1 MSDNNFIVNLTA
13 KLHSK
18 SKQQIESDA
27 KNLGDIKVPLV
38 GTLDQAKTSAQLK
51 QDVASLKT
59 TVDING
65 KVNTK
70 NITSTV
76 QQSAKQAQ
84 KTADANTI
92 QFRTSLKKDKLI
104 NDIRVFGQQNS
115 KLFKDAEMSSKFSS
129 LLDNAKL
136 ATSNKEIKNLRM
148 QLSAMRSE
156 AKATNLSGLTLG
168 DSVKKTFRRATE
180 LFTGTAGVMM
190 LSRQLKNA
198 WNEALDLDKA
208 FTDLIKVNDELSR
221 GDYDKYLERCNEK
234 AQDLAATQKSLM
246 EGATEFS
253 KSGYNLSESNALAE
267 KSTILANVGDMST
280 SDSAKAI
287 ISGVQAYKDVDGF
300 TDAVNKA
307 GALID
312 KYNEIGNTASITS
325 AEIAQGVQTVGSVF
339 ADANTSVDEFIA
351 LLSAGNRQFQNADTL
366 ALSLRTAAL
375 RIRGCKSELE
385 SLGESTENVYTS
397 SSKLADKI
405 ESLTNID
412 GNGGVK
418 ILEVDNKTFRSIY
431 DIFVDLSKVYQQMS
445 DVDQS
450 ALLDLI
456 AGKNRA
462 SGISATLNN
471 MSEAQDIYERSL
483 HSTGSA
489 QREYDK
495 YLESS
500 EASLNRFKASM
511 TETYQSVINGQ
522 TVTGLLNCGNAALQF
537 ANSIG
542 LVESSLKGLLT
553 IGIIKVLTT
562 VTTAFRASA
571 IQASNFGTALSAVKS
586 MSTLQSGTTEYTNA
600 LNTLKAVS
608 ASLTETQLK
617 HILSN
622 DALNESE
629 RVRILRSTGLS
640 KTQAKAKL
648 AEMELTQATQKQ
660 AVANQKASLS
670 TFSLSSAVKG
680 LGQNIK
686 MAVMNNPVAV
696 AVMTVSAIAGVVKAI
711 KKHKQ
716 AQEEAFESAKKN
728 AQDAQSKIK
737 SLQSEIKQNADTVDQ
752 AGKKYAE
759 LAQGVNQLTG
769 KNISL
774 SDDEYK
780 EFLDVSNQLAEVF
793 PQLTKGYDDNGN
805 AILDL
810 QGNVDGITGKL
821 KDLLEIEQQL
831 AQQEINKNIDTY
843 FENQSKVFGKEAK
856 GQNDTIDTQTE
867 KIDKYKK
874 ALDNFNES
882 ISNNKPA
889 SNFESELDRQTYY
902 ADFLADMEKANIDIA
917 DAIISQDG
925 TSATEYNFAKLS
937 KETQEQIRQYYAGI
951 ISTANTEMRSAE
963 SQLSTSNAEFAS
975 YVNMWMQNSS
985 GSYLAMTGNDEMQS
999 ALSSIVSGLNWGD
1012 ILQGDDFSGL
1022 SGEELES
1029 AIETNILVPLQS
1041 AMANADTGD
1050 QFKQVITDAL
1060 TISDDDISLE
1070 ESKNRI
1076 EAYVQEIND
1085 VLGDALGKPLTASDL
1100 GMQKYLDN
1108 YEMLMDGVS
1117 ANASKFVSTTDKE
1130 FSDAKRNLEGEY
1142 QKISD
1147 WGLDEYANKIKEKT
1161 IQTKFGNVDMDKRT
1175 IIYWSNE
1182 LKKTY
1187 ADALASWDY
1196 DPEIGSIDTVY
1207 GMSDRFGENL
1217 NGTGWEVAFTPI
1229 LPDGTFLS
1237 KDTVYQYI
1245 NSIIDKAYDNDH
1257 QITHSELKDLDKQ
1270 GMKIGDTFVH
1280 GIYAAFDKNTN
1291 YDNNNNWA
1299 DVVGRLMHFSG
1310 QDGAIQLAEN
1320 AMASMTT
1327 LDKSK
1332 ESLMNFANKNSI
1344 NTEAEIQTWNRIMS
1358 ESETREEAMQ
1368 RYLNQ
1373 SAITSYDSSFDPSTA
1388 YEAMNNALSE
1398 QSSQGYLTEETLN
1411 GLKTAYGDLSKIITY
1426 TSSGI
1431 QLNTEYMANYTEQ
1444 TAKAALIANQ
1454 LKEANAVD
1462 QYNKEISALKKVIS
1476 TQVKDTNVRTKLN
1489 KAYAKGVDA
1498 LKDEIKNLGKDNDS
1512 LSTHLDNISAIQDEI
1527 NGYDALEQSI
1537 MATLS
1542 SLNQYKKALETPDQN
1557 DNFLYAQSQIESMQD
1572 AYDKGW
1578 TQTDQFKE
1586 WMNYIGTFNE
1596 QLEYSD
1602 EEIQQYMARTKRYM
1616 TDDISG
1622 LYNYLDDASKL
1633 SDQIIKNVDGSYDIQ
1648 VQNIGKLAEQ
1658 MNMSVS
1664 QTMDILMSMS
1674 NADGFN
1680 ITFDNLS
1687 DSIEKNLNEIS
1698 GVNAEARQQIEESRE
1713 EIEALKKAGYDTS
1726 ELEDL
1731 YNSVI
1736 QEHAGDVPEI
1746 SLYAHLSSLSLDDLE
1761 KEAQDAADAISK
1773 DTSIN
1778 LDVDLNPKSAKDA
1791 QNQIDQLVAKR
1802 DNFDVG
1808 SEQWNNI
1815 QTVLTDLLVKK
1826 QELEQPTIMKLDLT
1840 DVQDSYQQTV
1850 AILQQYI
1857 EAKNALESAQTLGID
1872 TTDAESKLSSITE
1885 KLQSL
1890 ESDGKLKTIGIDAEI
1905 NTDEFY
1911 KQIEAL
1917 NTDKLKK
1924 DNAKI
1929 SVDANTTPYEQ
1940 TKNKLIQDT
1949 NKETA
1954 SIKIKAN
1961 TTNFYTNLQ
1970 QQLQTHV
1977 FTVNVKGQITGVS
1990 GGTVTSHGNSRSKAI
2005 KNGVIMGNPRKKTS
2019 KSKASA
2025 AGTTAYVDG
2034 IRNGQIAYDQ
2044 QALVGEVAPE
2054 LLVRNGE
2061 AQLIGQRGAEFKNLK
2076 KGDVIFNH
2084 IDTAK
2089 LLSGDDGVRG
2099 KLIGGSFAN
2108 GTTIS
2113 NAYATSTQRATGSA
2127 KANTRFHGSSGS
2139 GSSSNS
2145 SGSNDSSAQD
2155 KADEFLETIDWI
2167 EVKINR
2173 CEEAIARLNKTE
2185 ENTFSGWT
2193 FRTTALNDEIAKTA
2207 DEIEWATQGYKRYLQ
2222 QADSVALSEDYKRK
2236 VRNGEINIEDIT
2248 DEDLYNKIQDY
2259 QNWYEKAVELQD
2271 KIQELNISLSEL
2283 AQKKFDNIVTQF
2295 EDMESEFTS
2304 LNDIIDKLVDYAET
2318 KGRIISKSYYEAML
2332 QNENENNKLLV
2343 QQRDQM
2349 VAELNELVNTG
2360 KVTEYSEAWYDLQQQ
2375 IDEVNGSI
2383 VESNKSIQEFY
2394 NNMRQADWDL
2404 FDLVQD
2410 KITGIADE
2418 IEFVQSLLDDRD
2430 NLTDGHL
2437 NRGLTNEGIAQ
2448 LGNYASKYNIYM
2460 SQAEKYASE
2469 IKKIEADIAK
2479 DPANQ
2484 DLINRKEE
2492 LVKAQ
2497 RDVILSANDE
2507 RKSMIDLARDGYD
2520 AVLEVLQDLID
2531 KKKEALSSTKDLY
2544 EYQKDIASK
2553 TKDLA
2558 TLEKEASVYENDN
2571 SEEALKKVQQIKVD
2585 IESKK
2590 QELSDAEYDK
2600 YIEDQEKMLDDLYQE
2615 YSDKIDEKFEQTEI
2629 LIQELIGVVN
2639 ENQSSISDTITT
2651 VTSDVGY
2658 TISDQMKTI
2667 WNDAGTVIS
2676 GFTGKFDT
2684 YATTVQSAINSIQVT
2699 IDKMLQIA
2707 QAEANKNIATA
2718 NNPNGVANGSTSNG
2732 STASKPQATPKAN
2745 ANNNSSATQAPK
2757 ASPNVGTR
2765 VNATG
2770 NWYYDSYGTAP
2781 TGNVNRFKPDY
2792 FEIDKIANG
2801 RAYPYHIQAIIK
2813 GKRAGGNGW
2822 VKGNQIGYKNGL
2834 KEATYDHLAWTQEEG
2849 AEIIRRSDGSILT
2862 PITRGT
2868 TVFTRE
2874 MTDNLWNIAKQ
2885 NPEKFYQ
2892 NAMPTMNTFA
2902 TTNRGGDV
2910 TVSIGDIKLDGIQN
2924 PDQFAQALIGVVKDY
2939 SKVQKVLQAAT
2950 VDLVAGKSIKDIN
2963 RF

>member
-1 MSDNNFIVNLTA
+1 MQEYANALSELKPTQAAVLLSTQGLTNA
-13 KLHSK
+13 QIQQTLAAQGASTAAQYQAMVEAGLLESSTKL
-18 SKQQIESDA
+18 
-27 KNLGDIKVPLV
+27 
-38 GTLDQAKTSAQLK
+38 T
-51 QDVASLKT
+51 
-59 TVDING
+59 
-65 KVNTK
+65 NTK
-70 NITSTV
+70 L
-76 QQSAKQAQ
+76 QS
-84 KTADANTI
+84 
-92 QFRTSLKKDKLI
+92 
-104 NDIRVFGQQNS
+104 V
-115 KLFKDAEMSSKFSS
+115 
-129 LLDNAKL
+129 L
-136 ATSNKEIKNLRM
+136 AT
-148 QLSAMRSE
+148 QLESE
-156 AKATNLSGLTLG
+156 AKAEEVMTSMGLT
-168 DSVKKTFRRATE
+168 VAK
-180 LFTGTAGVMM
+180 
-190 LSRQLKNA
+190 
-198 WNEALDLDKA
+198 
-208 FTDLIKVNDELSR
+208 
-221 GDYDKYLERCNEK
+221 
-234 AQDLAATQKSLM
+234 
-246 EGATEFS
+246 EGE
-253 KSGYNLSESNALAE
+253 E
-267 KSTILANVGDMST
+267 
-280 SDSAKAI
+280 
-287 ISGVQAYKDVDGF
+287 
-300 TDAVNKA
+300 
-307 GALID
+307 
-312 KYNEIGNTASITS
+312 
-325 AEIAQGVQTVGSVF
+325 VQTVK
-339 ADANTSVDEFIA
+339 
-351 LLSAGNRQFQNADTL
+351 L
-366 ALSLRTAAL
+366 TA
-375 RIRGCKSELE
+375 KKLE
-385 SLGESTENVYTS
+385 
-397 SSKLADKI
+397 
-405 ESLTNID
+405 
-412 GNGGVK
+412 
-418 ILEVDNKTFRSIY
+418 
-431 DIFVDLSKVYQQMS
+431 
-445 DVDQS
+445 
-450 ALLDLI
+450 
-456 AGKNRA
+456 
-462 SGISATLNN
+462 
-471 MSEAQDIYERSL
+471 
-483 HSTGSA
+483 
-489 QREYDK
+489 
-495 YLESS
+495 
-500 EASLNRFKASM
+500 
-511 TETYQSVINGQ
+511 
-522 TVTGLLNCGNAALQF
+522 
-537 ANSIG
+537 
-542 LVESSLKGLLT
+542 
-553 IGIIKVLTT
+553 
-562 VTTAFRASA
+562 
-571 IQASNFGTALSAVKS
+571 
-586 MSTLQSGTTEYTNA
+586 
-600 LNTLKAVS
+600 
-608 ASLTETQLK
+608 
-617 HILSN
+617 
-622 DALNESE
+622 
-629 RVRILRSTGLS
+629 
-640 KTQAKAKL
+640 
-648 AEMELTQATQKQ
+648 Q
-660 AVANQKASLS
+660 AVASGVLTEAQAQELAMTLGVTAAQTSQA
-670 TFSLSSAVKG
+670 SSAMPKWIAQMKAMTAATWAQVKATG
-680 LGQNIK
+680 AWLITNPAGWLILG
-686 MAVMNNPVAV
+686 ASA
-696 AVMTVSAIAGVVKAI
+696 TAIAVHAI

-728 AQDAQSKIK
+728 AEDAKSKIK
-737 SLQSEIKQNADTVDQ
+737 SLQSEIKQNADTVDE
-752 AGKKYAE
+752 AGNKYAK

-867 KIDKYKK
+867 KIEKYQK

-889 SNFESELDRQTYY
+889 SNFESELEKQTYY

-951 ISTANTEMRSAE
+951 ISTANTEMQSAKAT
-963 SQLSTSNAEFAS
+963 LSTSNAEFAS

-1060 TISDDDISLE
+1060 TISDDDISSE

-1147 WGLDEYANKIKEKT
+1147 WGLDEYANKIKDKT

-1175 IIYWSNE
+1175 IIHWSNE

-1291 YDNNNNWA
+1291 YDNNSNWA

-1411 GLKTAYGDLSKIITY
+1411 GLKTAYGDLSKVITY

-1431 QLNTEYMANYTEQ
+1431 QLNTEYMTNYTEQ
-1444 TAKAALIANQ
+1444 AAKAALIANQ

-1498 LKDEIKNLGKDNDS
+1498 LKDEIKNLGKDNDGWSDS

-1778 LDVDLNPKSAKDA
+1778 IDVDLNPKSAKEA

-1929 SVDANTTPYEQ
+1929 SVDANTTPYERA
-1940 TKNKLIQDT
+1940 KNTLIQDT

-2139 GSSSNS
+2139 GSHSNGSNGSNS
-2145 SGSNDSSAQD
+2145 SSAQD

-2193 FRTTALNDEIAKTA
+2193 LRTTALNDEIAKTA

-2222 QADSVALSEDYKRK
+2222 QADNVALSEDYKRK

-2248 DEDLYNKIQDY
+2248 DEDLYNRVQDY

-2295 EDMESEFTS
+2295 EDIEKVFTDT
-2304 LNDIIDKLVDYAET
+2304 NDILDKLVDYAET

-2349 VAELNELVNTG
+2349 VSELNELVNTG
-2360 KVTEYSEAWYDLQQQ
+2360 KVTEYSETWYDLKQQ

-2437 NRGLTNEGIAQ
+2437 NRGLTNEGLAQ

-2479 DPANQ
+2479 DPANK
-2484 DLINRKEE
+2484 DLIDRKEE
-2492 LVKAQ
+2492 LIKAQ

-2507 RKSMIDLARDGYD
+2507 KKSMIDLARDGYD
-2520 AVLEVLQDLID
+2520 AMLEVLQELID
-2531 KKKEALSSTKDLY
+2531 KRKEYLDNEKSIY
-2544 EYQKDIASK
+2544 EYQNTISEKTENLASLRK
-2553 TKDLA
+2553 QL
-2558 TLEKEASVYENDN
+2558 SVFENDN
-2571 SEEALKKVQQIKVD
+2571 SEESLKKVQQLQSDIK
-2585 IESKK
+2585 
-2590 QELSDAEYDK
+2590 DAEKDLKDTEYDK

-2639 ENQSSISDTITT
+2639 DNQGAISEVINTA
-2651 VTSDVGY
+2651 TSDVGY

-2667 WNDAGTVIS
+2667 WSDAGTVIS
-2676 GFTGKFDT
+2676 GFSGKFDT
-2684 YATTVQSAINSIQVT
+2684 YATTVQSAINSIQIT

-2718 NNPNGVANGSTSNG
+2718 NNTSGVTSGSTSHG
-2732 STASKPQATPKAN
+2732 STAPKPQATPKAN
-2745 ANNNSSATQAPK
+2745 TNNNSSTAQAPK

-2792 FEIDKIANG
+2792 FEIDKVANG
-2801 RAYPYHIQAIIK
+2801 RAYPYHIQAIIR

-2892 NAMPTMNTFA
+2892 NAMPNMNTFA

-2910 TVSIGDIKLDGIQN
+2910 TISIGDIKLDGIQN

>member
-418 ILEVDNKTFRSIY
+418 ILEADNKTFRSIY

-780 EFLDVSNQLAEVF
+780 EFLDVSNQLADVF

-867 KIDKYKK
+867 KIEKYQK

-882 ISNNKPA
+882 VSNNKPA
-889 SNFESELDRQTYY
+889 SNFESELEKQTYY

-1050 QFKQVITDAL
+1050 QFKQIITDAL

-1117 ANASKFVSTTDKE
+1117 KYAQTLK
-1130 FSDAKRNLEGEY
+1130 SD
-1142 QKISD
+1142 
-1147 WGLDEYANKIKEKT
+1147 
-1161 IQTKFGNVDMDKRT
+1161 
-1175 IIYWSNE
+1175 
-1182 LKKTY
+1182 
-1187 ADALASWDY
+1187 
-1196 DPEIGSIDTVY
+1196 GSIPMTMDV
-1207 GMSDRFGENL
+1207 MKE
-1217 NGTGWEVAFTPI
+1217 
-1229 LPDGTFLS
+1229 S
-1237 KDTVYQYI
+1237 KDKLLQ
-1245 NSIIDKAYDNDH
+1245 
-1257 QITHSELKDLDKQ
+1257 
-1270 GMKIGDTFVH
+1270 F
-1280 GIYAAFDKNTN
+1280 
-1291 YDNNNNWA
+1291 
-1299 DVVGRLMHFSG
+1299 
-1310 QDGAIQLAEN
+1310 AE
-1320 AMASMTT
+1320 
-1327 LDKSK
+1327 
-1332 ESLMNFANKNSI
+1332 ENSI

-1358 ESETREEAMQ
+1358 ESETREEAMKK
-1368 RYLNQ
+1368 YLTQ
-1373 SAITSYDSSFDPSTA
+1373 KSVYDTTYEFDPATA
-1388 YEAMNNALSE
+1388 FDAAKSAQSE
-1398 QSSQGYLTEETLN
+1398 QSQNGYLSTETIES
-1411 GLKTAYGDLSKIITY
+1411 LKTAYGDLSKVIQY
-1426 TSSGI
+1426 TDSGVV
-1431 QLNTEYMANYTEQ
+1431 LNNEHMAEYTENVG
-1444 TAKAALIANQ
+1444 KAALVNTQ
-1454 LKEANAVD
+1454 LKEAFAV
-1462 QYNKEISALKKVIS
+1462 QEYQKEAKAINDIIKTEI
-1476 TQVKDTNVRTKLN
+1476 KDTNVRKKLTSAKN
-1489 KAYAKGVDA
+1489 KGIDA
-1498 LKDEIKNLGKDNDS
+1498 LRKEISNLKKDNDGWSES
-1512 LSTHLDNISAIQDEI
+1512 LSTHLDNISALGEEI
-1527 NGYDALEQSI
+1527 NQYDALEQSI
-1537 MATLS
+1537 MASLS
-1542 SLNQYKKALETPDQN
+1542 ALSNYKRALETPDNN
-1557 DNFLYAQSQIESMQD
+1557 DNFEYVQGQLDSARKAWEN
-1572 AYDKGW
+1572 GW
-1578 TQTDQFKE
+1578 TGTDDFKTFME
-1586 WMNYIGTFNE
+1586 YIGSANDE
-1596 QLEYSD
+1596 LEYSD
-1602 EEIQQYMARTKRYM
+1602 ALWDKYLTRAEKYFTE
-1616 TDDISG
+1616 DISG
-1622 LYNYLDDASKL
+1622 LYTFLDDASQL
-1633 SDQIIKNVDGSYDIQ
+1633 SDQITKNSDGTFKIDVQNLEQFCEDVDMSRSAVVDLFLAMTEAEGIDINFDNMSESIVDGLNAIDQKSVDARTD
-1648 VQNIGKLAEQ
+1648 LADYKK
-1658 MNMSVS
+1658 
-1664 QTMDILMSMS
+1664 T
-1674 NADGFN
+1674 
-1680 ITFDNLS
+1680 
-1687 DSIEKNLNEIS
+1687 
-1698 GVNAEARQQIEESRE
+1698 IEELDKAGFDTTELWKQYDSVAGE
-1713 EIEALKKAGYDTS
+1713 IQPEIEF
-1726 ELEDL
+1726 
-1731 YNSVI
+1731 
-1736 QEHAGDVPEI
+1736 
-1746 SLYAHLSSLSLDDLE
+1746 YAHLADTTDLQSEAEEAAKRISE
-1761 KEAQDAADAISK
+1761 KDQSVKIDFSAD
-1773 DTSIN
+1773 
-1778 LDVDLNPKSAKDA
+1778 LDVDSLNKQISSLQTYRDGLEIGSDSWKDA
-1791 QNQIDQLVAKR
+1791 QTVIAQLLK
-1802 DNFDVG
+1802 
-1808 SEQWNNI
+1808 Q
-1815 QTVLTDLLVKK
+1815 K
-1826 QELEQPTIMKLDLT
+1826 QELEQPAIMGIDASQ
-1840 DVQDSYQQTV
+1840 VEEGSQTV
-1850 AILQQYI
+1850 LAVLQSYI
-1857 EAKNALESAQTLGID
+1857 SAKQQLEQAETLGID
-1872 TTDAESKLSSITE
+1872 TTDAETHLANVTTQ
-1885 KLQSL
+1885 LQNL
-1890 ESDGKLKTIGIDAEI
+1890 QDQGELTKIGIDAEI
-1905 NTDEFY
+1905 DTDKFKEQLANLNPDSFLKDSDTSIKVDADMSAY
-1911 KQIEAL
+1911 DKAL
-1917 NTDKLKK
+1917 NNAVSKASKQT
-1924 DNAKI
+1924 AKI
-1929 SVDANTTPYEQ
+1929 KVQA
-1940 TKNKLIQDT
+1940 KLS
-1949 NKETA
+1949 E
-1954 SIKIKAN
+1954 
-1961 TTNFYTNLQ
+1961 NFHANLQ
-1970 QQLQTHV
+1970 SILNSQS
-1977 FTVNVKGQITGVS
+1977 FNVKVNASAS
-1990 GGTVTSHGNSRSKAI
+1990 GTTTTSHGNTKTRKTVMFGKASGTNAYN
-2005 KNGVIMGNPRKKTS
+2005 NGV
-2019 KSKASA
+2019 
-2025 AGTTAYVDG
+2025 
-2034 IRNGQIAYDQ
+2034 RNGQIAYDQ

-2054 LLVRNGE
+2054 LLVRNGQ
-2061 AQLIGQRGAEFKNLK
+2061 AQLIGKRGAEFMNLK

-2084 IDTAK
+2084 IDTEK
-2089 LLSGDDGVRG
+2089 LLNGIGGIRG
-2099 KLIGGSFAN
+2099 KLIGGGFVN
-2108 GTTIS
+2108 GTLLS
-2113 NAYATSTQRATGSA
+2113 HAYSKSTGS
-2127 KANTRFHGSSGS
+2127 KTTIIGGTNNDWTNRHSSSGS
-2139 GSSSNS
+2139 SSGSNS

-2167 EVKINR
+2167 EIKINR

-2193 FRTTALNDEIAKTA
+2193 LRTTALNDEIAKTA

-2248 DEDLYNKIQDY
+2248 DEDLYNRVQDY

-2295 EDMESEFTS
+2295 EDMEKVFTDT
-2304 LNDIIDKLVDYAET
+2304 NDILDKLVDYAET

-2792 FEIDKIANG
+2792 FEIDKIVNG
-2801 RAYPYHIQAIIK
+2801 RAYPYHIQAIIR

-2910 TVSIGDIKLDGIQN
+2910 SVSIGDIKLDGIQN

>member
-1 MSDNNFIVNLTA
+1 MSDNNFIVNLVA

-51 QDVASLKT
+51 QDVASLKA

-267 KSTILANVGDMST
+267 KSTILTNVGDMSA

-418 ILEVDNKTFRSIY
+418 ILEADNKTFRSIY

-571 IQASNFGTALSAVKS
+571 IQASNFGTALNAVKS

-640 KTQAKAKL
+640 KNQAKAKL

-728 AQDAQSKIK
+728 AEDAKSNIK

-780 EFLDVSNQLAEVF
+780 EFLDVSNQLADVF

-867 KIDKYKK
+867 KIEKYQK

-882 ISNNKPA
+882 VSNNKPA
-889 SNFESELDRQTYY
+889 SNFESELEKQTYY

-937 KETQEQIRQYYAGI
+937 KETQKQIRQYYAGI

-1050 QFKQVITDAL
+1050 QFKQIITDAL

-1117 ANASKFVSTTDKE
+1117 K
-1130 FSDAKRNLEGEY
+1130 
-1142 QKISD
+1142 
-1147 WGLDEYANKIKEKT
+1147 YA
-1161 IQTKFGNVDMDKRT
+1161 QTLK
-1175 IIYWSNE
+1175 SN
-1182 LKKTY
+1182 
-1187 ADALASWDY
+1187 
-1196 DPEIGSIDTVY
+1196 GSIPMTMDA
-1207 GMSDRFGENL
+1207 MKE
-1217 NGTGWEVAFTPI
+1217 
-1229 LPDGTFLS
+1229 S
-1237 KDTVYQYI
+1237 KDKLLQ
-1245 NSIIDKAYDNDH
+1245 
-1257 QITHSELKDLDKQ
+1257 
-1270 GMKIGDTFVH
+1270 F
-1280 GIYAAFDKNTN
+1280 
-1291 YDNNNNWA
+1291 
-1299 DVVGRLMHFSG
+1299 
-1310 QDGAIQLAEN
+1310 AE
-1320 AMASMTT
+1320 
-1327 LDKSK
+1327 
-1332 ESLMNFANKNSI
+1332 ENSI

-1358 ESETREEAMQ
+1358 ESETREEAMKK
-1368 RYLNQ
+1368 YLTQ
-1373 SAITSYDSSFDPSTA
+1373 KSVYDTTYEFDPATA
-1388 YEAMNNALSE
+1388 FDAAKSAQSE
-1398 QSSQGYLTEETLN
+1398 QSQNGYLSTETIES
-1411 GLKTAYGDLSKIITY
+1411 LKTAYGDLSKVIQY
-1426 TSSGI
+1426 TDSGVV
-1431 QLNTEYMANYTEQ
+1431 LNNEHMAEYTEN
-1444 TAKAALIANQ
+1444 AGKAALVNTQ
-1454 LKEANAVD
+1454 LKEAFAV
-1462 QYNKEISALKKVIS
+1462 QEYQKEAKAINDIIKTEI
-1476 TQVKDTNVRTKLN
+1476 KDTNVRKKLTSAKN
-1489 KAYAKGVDA
+1489 KGIDA
-1498 LKDEIKNLGKDNDS
+1498 LRKEISNLKKDNDGWSES
-1512 LSTHLDNISAIQDEI
+1512 LSTHLDNISALGEEI
-1527 NGYDALEQSI
+1527 NQYDALEQSI
-1537 MATLS
+1537 MASLS
-1542 SLNQYKKALETPDQN
+1542 ALSNYKRALETPDNN
-1557 DNFLYAQSQIESMQD
+1557 DNFEYVQGQLDSARKAWEN
-1572 AYDKGW
+1572 GW
-1578 TQTDQFKE
+1578 TGTDDFKTFME
-1586 WMNYIGTFNE
+1586 YIGSANDE
-1596 QLEYSD
+1596 LEYSD
-1602 EEIQQYMARTKRYM
+1602 ALWDKYLTRAEKYFTE
-1616 TDDISG
+1616 DISG
-1622 LYNYLDDASKL
+1622 LYTFLDDASQL
-1633 SDQIIKNVDGSYDIQ
+1633 SDQITKNSDGTFKIDVQNLEQFCEDVDMSRSAVVDLFLAMTEAEGIDINFDNMSESIVDGLNAIDQKSVDARTD
-1648 VQNIGKLAEQ
+1648 LADYKK
-1658 MNMSVS
+1658 
-1664 QTMDILMSMS
+1664 T
-1674 NADGFN
+1674 
-1680 ITFDNLS
+1680 
-1687 DSIEKNLNEIS
+1687 
-1698 GVNAEARQQIEESRE
+1698 IEELDKAGFDTTELWKQYDSVAGE
-1713 EIEALKKAGYDTS
+1713 IQPEIEF
-1726 ELEDL
+1726 
-1731 YNSVI
+1731 
-1736 QEHAGDVPEI
+1736 
-1746 SLYAHLSSLSLDDLE
+1746 YAHLADTTDLQSEAEEAAKRISE
-1761 KEAQDAADAISK
+1761 KDQSVKIDFSAD
-1773 DTSIN
+1773 
-1778 LDVDLNPKSAKDA
+1778 LDVDSLNKQISSLQTYRDGLEIGFDSWKDA
-1791 QNQIDQLVAKR
+1791 QTVIAQLLK
-1802 DNFDVG
+1802 
-1808 SEQWNNI
+1808 Q
-1815 QTVLTDLLVKK
+1815 K
-1826 QELEQPTIMKLDLT
+1826 QELEQPAIMGIDASQ
-1840 DVQDSYQQTV
+1840 VEEGSQTV
-1850 AILQQYI
+1850 LAVLQSYI
-1857 EAKNALESAQTLGID
+1857 SAKQQLEQAETLGID
-1872 TTDAESKLSSITE
+1872 TTDAETHLANVTTQ
-1885 KLQSL
+1885 LQNL
-1890 ESDGKLKTIGIDAEI
+1890 QDQGELTKIGIDAEI
-1905 NTDEFY
+1905 DTDKFKEQLANLNLDSFLKDSDTSIKVDADTSAY
-1911 KQIEAL
+1911 DKAL
-1917 NTDKLKK
+1917 NNAVSKASKQT
-1924 DNAKI
+1924 AKI
-1929 SVDANTTPYEQ
+1929 KVQA
-1940 TKNKLIQDT
+1940 KLS
-1949 NKETA
+1949 E
-1954 SIKIKAN
+1954 
-1961 TTNFYTNLQ
+1961 NFHANLQ
-1970 QQLQTHV
+1970 SILNSQS
-1977 FTVNVKGQITGVS
+1977 FNVKVNASAS
-1990 GGTVTSHGNSRSKAI
+1990 GTTTTSHGNTKT
-2005 KNGVIMGNPRKKTS
+2005 RKTVMFG
-2019 KSKASA
+2019 KAS
-2025 AGTTAYVDG
+2025 GTNAYNKGV
-2034 IRNGQIAYDQ
+2034 RNGQIAYDQ

-2054 LLVRNGE
+2054 LLVRNGQ
-2061 AQLIGQRGAEFKNLK
+2061 AQLIGKRGAEFMNLK

-2084 IDTAK
+2084 IDTEK
-2089 LLSGDDGVRG
+2089 LLNGIGGIRG
-2099 KLIGGSFAN
+2099 KLIGGGFVN
-2108 GTTIS
+2108 GTLLS
-2113 NAYATSTQRATGSA
+2113 HAYGKSTGS
-2127 KANTRFHGSSGS
+2127 KTTIIGGTNNDWTNRHNSSGS
-2139 GSSSNS
+2139 GSNSSGS

-2193 FRTTALNDEIAKTA
+2193 LRTTALNDEIAKTA

-2222 QADSVALSEDYKRK
+2222 QANSVALSEDYKRK

-2248 DEDLYNKIQDY
+2248 DEDLYNKIQEY
-2259 QNWYEKAVELQD
+2259 QNWYDKAVELQD

-2295 EDMESEFTS
+2295 EDMEKVFTDT
-2304 LNDIIDKLVDYAET
+2304 NDVLDKLVDYAET

-2349 VAELNELVNTG
+2349 VSELNELVNTG
-2360 KVTEYSEAWYDLQQQ
+2360 KVTEYSEAWYDLKQQ

-2418 IEFVQSLLDDRD
+2418 IEFVQSLLEDRD

-2437 NRGLTNEGIAQ
+2437 NRGLTNEGLAQ

-2484 DLINRKEE
+2484 DLIDRKEE

-2507 RKSMIDLARDGYD
+2507 RKSMINLARDAYD
-2520 AVLEVLQDLID
+2520 AMLEVLQELID
-2531 KKKEALSSTKDLY
+2531 KRKEYLDNEKSIY
-2544 EYQKDIASK
+2544 EYQNTISEKTENLASLRK
-2553 TKDLA
+2553 QL
-2558 TLEKEASVYENDN
+2558 SVFENDN
-2571 SEEALKKVQQIKVD
+2571 SEESLKKVQQLQSDIK
-2585 IESKK
+2585 
-2590 QELSDAEYDK
+2590 DAEKDLKDTEYDK

-2667 WNDAGTVIS
+2667 WSDAGTVIS

-2684 YATTVQSAINSIQVT
+2684 YTTTVQSAINSIQIT

-2718 NNPNGVANGSTSNG
+2718 NNPSGVTSGSTSHG
-2732 STASKPQATPKAN
+2732 STAPKPQATPKAN
-2745 ANNNSSATQAPK
+2745 TNNNSSSAQAPK

-2770 NWYYDSYGTAP
+2770 NWYYDSYGTTP

-2792 FEIDKIANG
+2792 FEIDKIVNG
-2801 RAYPYHIQAIIK
+2801 RAYPYHIQAIIR

>member
-418 ILEVDNKTFRSIY
+418 ILEADNKTFRSIY

-780 EFLDVSNQLAEVF
+780 EFLDVSNQLADVF

-867 KIDKYKK
+867 KIEKYQK

-882 ISNNKPA
+882 VSNNKPA
-889 SNFESELDRQTYY
+889 SNFESELEKQTYY

-1050 QFKQVITDAL
+1050 QFKQIITDAL

-1117 ANASKFVSTTDKE
+1117 KYAQTLK
-1130 FSDAKRNLEGEY
+1130 SD
-1142 QKISD
+1142 
-1147 WGLDEYANKIKEKT
+1147 
-1161 IQTKFGNVDMDKRT
+1161 
-1175 IIYWSNE
+1175 
-1182 LKKTY
+1182 
-1187 ADALASWDY
+1187 
-1196 DPEIGSIDTVY
+1196 GSIPMTMDV
-1207 GMSDRFGENL
+1207 MKE
-1217 NGTGWEVAFTPI
+1217 
-1229 LPDGTFLS
+1229 S
-1237 KDTVYQYI
+1237 KDKLLQ
-1245 NSIIDKAYDNDH
+1245 
-1257 QITHSELKDLDKQ
+1257 
-1270 GMKIGDTFVH
+1270 F
-1280 GIYAAFDKNTN
+1280 
-1291 YDNNNNWA
+1291 
-1299 DVVGRLMHFSG
+1299 
-1310 QDGAIQLAEN
+1310 AE
-1320 AMASMTT
+1320 
-1327 LDKSK
+1327 
-1332 ESLMNFANKNSI
+1332 ENSI

-1358 ESETREEAMQ
+1358 ESETREEAMKK
-1368 RYLNQ
+1368 YLTQ
-1373 SAITSYDSSFDPSTA
+1373 KSVYDTTYEFDPATA
-1388 YEAMNNALSE
+1388 FDAAKSAQSE
-1398 QSSQGYLTEETLN
+1398 QSQNGYLSTETIES
-1411 GLKTAYGDLSKIITY
+1411 LKTAYGDLSKVIQY
-1426 TSSGI
+1426 TDSGVV
-1431 QLNTEYMANYTEQ
+1431 LNNEHMAEYTENVG
-1444 TAKAALIANQ
+1444 KAALVNTQ
-1454 LKEANAVD
+1454 LKEAFAV
-1462 QYNKEISALKKVIS
+1462 QEYQKEAKAINDIIKTEI
-1476 TQVKDTNVRTKLN
+1476 KDTNVRKKLTSAKN
-1489 KAYAKGVDA
+1489 KGIDA
-1498 LKDEIKNLGKDNDS
+1498 LRKEISNLKKDNDGWSES
-1512 LSTHLDNISAIQDEI
+1512 LSTHLDNISALGEEI
-1527 NGYDALEQSI
+1527 NQYDALEQSI
-1537 MATLS
+1537 MASLS
-1542 SLNQYKKALETPDQN
+1542 ALSNYKRALETPDNN
-1557 DNFLYAQSQIESMQD
+1557 DNFEYVQGQLDSARKAWEN
-1572 AYDKGW
+1572 GW
-1578 TQTDQFKE
+1578 TGTDDFKTFME
-1586 WMNYIGTFNE
+1586 YIGSANDE
-1596 QLEYSD
+1596 LEYSD
-1602 EEIQQYMARTKRYM
+1602 ALWDKYLTRAEKYFTE
-1616 TDDISG
+1616 DISG
-1622 LYNYLDDASKL
+1622 LYTFLDDASQL
-1633 SDQIIKNVDGSYDIQ
+1633 SDQITKNSDGTFKIDVQNLEQFCEDVDMSRSAVVDLFLAMTEAEGIDINFDNMSESIVDGLNAIDQKSVDARTD
-1648 VQNIGKLAEQ
+1648 LADYKK
-1658 MNMSVS
+1658 
-1664 QTMDILMSMS
+1664 T
-1674 NADGFN
+1674 
-1680 ITFDNLS
+1680 
-1687 DSIEKNLNEIS
+1687 
-1698 GVNAEARQQIEESRE
+1698 IEELDKAGFDTTELWKQYDSVAGE
-1713 EIEALKKAGYDTS
+1713 IQPEIEF
-1726 ELEDL
+1726 
-1731 YNSVI
+1731 
-1736 QEHAGDVPEI
+1736 
-1746 SLYAHLSSLSLDDLE
+1746 YAHLADTTDLQSEAEEAAKRISE
-1761 KEAQDAADAISK
+1761 KDQSVKIDFSAD
-1773 DTSIN
+1773 
-1778 LDVDLNPKSAKDA
+1778 LDVDSLNKQISSLQTYRDGLEIGSDSWKDA
-1791 QNQIDQLVAKR
+1791 QTVIAQLLK
-1802 DNFDVG
+1802 
-1808 SEQWNNI
+1808 Q
-1815 QTVLTDLLVKK
+1815 K
-1826 QELEQPTIMKLDLT
+1826 QELEQPAIMGIDASQ
-1840 DVQDSYQQTV
+1840 VEEGSQTV
-1850 AILQQYI
+1850 LAVLQSYI
-1857 EAKNALESAQTLGID
+1857 SAKQQLEQAETLGID
-1872 TTDAESKLSSITE
+1872 TTDAETHLANVTTQ
-1885 KLQSL
+1885 LQNL
-1890 ESDGKLKTIGIDAEI
+1890 QDQGELTKIGIDAEI
-1905 NTDEFY
+1905 DTDKFKEQLANLNPDSFLKDSDTSIKVDADMSAY
-1911 KQIEAL
+1911 DKAL
-1917 NTDKLKK
+1917 NNAVSKASKQT
-1924 DNAKI
+1924 AKI
-1929 SVDANTTPYEQ
+1929 KVQA
-1940 TKNKLIQDT
+1940 KLS
-1949 NKETA
+1949 E
-1954 SIKIKAN
+1954 
-1961 TTNFYTNLQ
+1961 NFHANLQ
-1970 QQLQTHV
+1970 SILNSQS
-1977 FTVNVKGQITGVS
+1977 FNVKVNASAS
-1990 GGTVTSHGNSRSKAI
+1990 GTTTTSHGNTKTRKTVMFGKASGTNAYN
-2005 KNGVIMGNPRKKTS
+2005 NGV
-2019 KSKASA
+2019 
-2025 AGTTAYVDG
+2025 
-2034 IRNGQIAYDQ
+2034 RNGQIAYDQ

-2054 LLVRNGE
+2054 LLVRNGQ
-2061 AQLIGQRGAEFKNLK
+2061 AQLIGKRGAEFMNLK

-2084 IDTAK
+2084 IDTEK
-2089 LLSGDDGVRG
+2089 LLNGIGGIRG
-2099 KLIGGSFAN
+2099 KLIGGGFVN
-2108 GTTIS
+2108 GTLLS
-2113 NAYATSTQRATGSA
+2113 HAYSKSTGS
-2127 KANTRFHGSSGS
+2127 KTTIIGGTNNDWTNRHSSSGS
-2139 GSSSNS
+2139 SSGSNS

-2167 EVKINR
+2167 EIKINR

-2193 FRTTALNDEIAKTA
+2193 LRTTALNDEIAKTA

-2248 DEDLYNKIQDY
+2248 DENLYNKIQDY

-2295 EDMESEFTS
+2295 EDMEKVFTDT
-2304 LNDIIDKLVDYAET
+2304 NDILDKMVDYAET

-2349 VAELNELVNTG
+2349 VSELNNMLNSSSVSQD
-2360 KVTEYSEAWYDLQQQ
+2360 SEALNDLKQQ

-2394 NNMRQADWDL
+2394 NNIRQADWDL

-2418 IEFVQSLLDDRD
+2418 IEFVQSLLEDRD

-2437 NRGLTNEGIAQ
+2437 NRGLTNEGLAQ

-2460 SQAEKYASE
+2460 SQAEKYANE

-2479 DPANQ
+2479 DPANK
-2484 DLINRKEE
+2484 DLIDRKEE
-2492 LVKAQ
+2492 LIKAQ

-2507 RKSMIDLARDGYD
+2507 KKSMIDLARDGYD
-2520 AVLEVLQDLID
+2520 AMLEVLQELID
-2531 KKKEALSSTKDLY
+2531 KRKEYLDNEKSIY
-2544 EYQKDIASK
+2544 EYQNTISEKTENLASLK
-2553 TKDLA
+2553 KQL
-2558 TLEKEASVYENDN
+2558 SVFENDN
-2571 SEEALKKVQQIKVD
+2571 SEESLKKVQQLQSDIK
-2585 IESKK
+2585 
-2590 QELSDAEYDK
+2590 DAEKDLKDTEYDK

-2676 GFTGKFDT
+2676 GFTGHFDT
-2684 YATTVQSAINSIQVT
+2684 YATTVQSAISSIQVT

-2718 NNPNGVANGSTSNG
+2718 NNPNGVANGSS
-2732 STASKPQATPKAN
+2732 STASKPHATPKAHT
-2745 ANNNSSATQAPK
+2745 NNHSSTAQAPK

>member
-780 EFLDVSNQLAEVF
+780 EFLDVSNQLADVF

-867 KIDKYKK
+867 KIEKYQK

-882 ISNNKPA
+882 VSNNKPA
-889 SNFESELDRQTYY
+889 SNFESELEKQTYY

-1050 QFKQVITDAL
+1050 QFKQIITDAL

-1117 ANASKFVSTTDKE
+1117 KYAQTLK
-1130 FSDAKRNLEGEY
+1130 SD
-1142 QKISD
+1142 
-1147 WGLDEYANKIKEKT
+1147 
-1161 IQTKFGNVDMDKRT
+1161 
-1175 IIYWSNE
+1175 
-1182 LKKTY
+1182 
-1187 ADALASWDY
+1187 
-1196 DPEIGSIDTVY
+1196 GSIPMTMDV
-1207 GMSDRFGENL
+1207 MKE
-1217 NGTGWEVAFTPI
+1217 
-1229 LPDGTFLS
+1229 S
-1237 KDTVYQYI
+1237 KDKLLQ
-1245 NSIIDKAYDNDH
+1245 
-1257 QITHSELKDLDKQ
+1257 
-1270 GMKIGDTFVH
+1270 F
-1280 GIYAAFDKNTN
+1280 
-1291 YDNNNNWA
+1291 
-1299 DVVGRLMHFSG
+1299 
-1310 QDGAIQLAEN
+1310 AE
-1320 AMASMTT
+1320 
-1327 LDKSK
+1327 
-1332 ESLMNFANKNSI
+1332 ENSI

-1358 ESETREEAMQ
+1358 ESETREEAMKK
-1368 RYLNQ
+1368 YLTQ
-1373 SAITSYDSSFDPSTA
+1373 KSVYDTTYEFDPATA
-1388 YEAMNNALSE
+1388 FDVAKSAQSE
-1398 QSSQGYLTEETLN
+1398 QSQNGYLSTETIEA
-1411 GLKTAYGDLSKIITY
+1411 LKTAYGDLSKVIQY
-1426 TSSGI
+1426 TDSGVV
-1431 QLNTEYMANYTEQ
+1431 LNNEHMAEYTEN
-1444 TAKAALIANQ
+1444 AGKAALVNTQ
-1454 LKEANAVD
+1454 LKEAFAV
-1462 QYNKEISALKKVIS
+1462 QEYQKEAKAINDIIKTEI
-1476 TQVKDTNVRTKLN
+1476 KDTNVRKKLTSAKN
-1489 KAYAKGVDA
+1489 KGIDA
-1498 LKDEIKNLGKDNDS
+1498 LRKEISNLKKDNDGWSES
-1512 LSTHLDNISAIQDEI
+1512 LSTHLDNISVLGDEI
-1527 NGYDALEQSI
+1527 NQYDALEQSI
-1537 MATLS
+1537 MASLS
-1542 SLNQYKKALETPDQN
+1542 ALSNYKRALETPDNN
-1557 DNFLYAQSQIESMQD
+1557 DNFEYVQGQLDSARKAWEN
-1572 AYDKGW
+1572 GW
-1578 TQTDQFKE
+1578 TGTDDFKTFME
-1586 WMNYIGTFNE
+1586 YIGSANDE
-1596 QLEYSD
+1596 LEYSD
-1602 EEIQQYMARTKRYM
+1602 ALWDKYLTRAEKYFTE
-1616 TDDISG
+1616 DISG
-1622 LYNYLDDASKL
+1622 LYTFLDDASQL
-1633 SDQIIKNVDGSYDIQ
+1633 SDQITKNSDGTFKIDVQNLEQFCEDVDMSRSAVVDLFLAMTEAEGIDINFDNMSESIVDGLNAIDQKSVDARTD
-1648 VQNIGKLAEQ
+1648 LADYKK
-1658 MNMSVS
+1658 
-1664 QTMDILMSMS
+1664 T
-1674 NADGFN
+1674 
-1680 ITFDNLS
+1680 
-1687 DSIEKNLNEIS
+1687 
-1698 GVNAEARQQIEESRE
+1698 IEELDKAGFDTTELWKQYDSVAGE
-1713 EIEALKKAGYDTS
+1713 IQPEIEF
-1726 ELEDL
+1726 
-1731 YNSVI
+1731 
-1736 QEHAGDVPEI
+1736 
-1746 SLYAHLSSLSLDDLE
+1746 YAHLADTTDLQSEAEEAAKRISE
-1761 KEAQDAADAISK
+1761 KDQSVKIDFSAD
-1773 DTSIN
+1773 
-1778 LDVDLNPKSAKDA
+1778 LDVDSLNKQISSLQTYRDGLEIGSDSWKDA
-1791 QNQIDQLVAKR
+1791 QTVIAQLLK
-1802 DNFDVG
+1802 
-1808 SEQWNNI
+1808 Q
-1815 QTVLTDLLVKK
+1815 K
-1826 QELEQPTIMKLDLT
+1826 QELEQPAIMGIDASQ
-1840 DVQDSYQQTV
+1840 VEEGSQTV
-1850 AILQQYI
+1850 LAVLQSYI
-1857 EAKNALESAQTLGID
+1857 SAKQQLEQAETLGID
-1872 TTDAESKLSSITE
+1872 TTDAETHLANVTTQ
-1885 KLQSL
+1885 LQNL
-1890 ESDGKLKTIGIDAEI
+1890 QDQGELTKIGIDAEI
-1905 NTDEFY
+1905 DTDKFKEQLANLNLDSFLKDSDTSIKVDADTSAY
-1911 KQIEAL
+1911 DKAL
-1917 NTDKLKK
+1917 NNAVSKASKQT
-1924 DNAKI
+1924 AKI
-1929 SVDANTTPYEQ
+1929 KVQA
-1940 TKNKLIQDT
+1940 KLS
-1949 NKETA
+1949 E
-1954 SIKIKAN
+1954 
-1961 TTNFYTNLQ
+1961 NFHANLQ
-1970 QQLQTHV
+1970 SILNSQS
-1977 FTVNVKGQITGVS
+1977 FNVKVNASAS
-1990 GGTVTSHGNSRSKAI
+1990 GTTTTSHGNTKT
-2005 KNGVIMGNPRKKTS
+2005 RKTVMFG
-2019 KSKASA
+2019 KAS
-2025 AGTTAYVDG
+2025 GTNAYNKGV
-2034 IRNGQIAYDQ
+2034 RNGQIAYDQ

-2054 LLVRNGE
+2054 LLVRNGQ
-2061 AQLIGQRGAEFKNLK
+2061 AQLIGKRGAEFMNLK

-2084 IDTAK
+2084 IDTEK
-2089 LLSGDDGVRG
+2089 LLNGIGGIRG
-2099 KLIGGSFAN
+2099 KLIGGGFVN
-2108 GTTIS
+2108 GTLLS
-2113 NAYATSTQRATGSA
+2113 HAYGKSTGS
-2127 KANTRFHGSSGS
+2127 KTTIIGGTNNDWTNRHNSSGS
-2139 GSSSNS
+2139 GSNSSGS
-2145 SGSNDSSAQD
+2145 SGSNDSSTQD

-2193 FRTTALNDEIAKTA
+2193 LRTTALNDEIAKTA

-2295 EDMESEFTS
+2295 EDMEKVFTDT
-2304 LNDIIDKLVDYAET
+2304 NDILDKLVDYAET

-2332 QNENENNKLLV
+2332 NNENENNKLLV

-2349 VAELNELVNTG
+2349 VSELNELVNTG
-2360 KVTEYSEAWYDLQQQ
+2360 KVTEYSEAWYDLKQQ

-2418 IEFVQSLLDDRD
+2418 IEFVQSLLEDRD

-2437 NRGLTNEGIAQ
+2437 NRGLTNEGLAQ

-2460 SQAEKYASE
+2460 SQAEKYANE

-2479 DPANQ
+2479 DPANK
-2484 DLINRKEE
+2484 DLIDRKEE
-2492 LVKAQ
+2492 LIKAQ

-2507 RKSMIDLARDGYD
+2507 KKSMIDLARDGYD
-2520 AVLEVLQDLID
+2520 AMLEVLQELID
-2531 KKKEALSSTKDLY
+2531 KRKEYLDNEKSIY
-2544 EYQKDIASK
+2544 EYQQTISEKTENLASLRK
-2553 TKDLA
+2553 QL
-2558 TLEKEASVYENDN
+2558 SVFENDN
-2571 SEEALKKVQQIKVD
+2571 SEESLKKVQQLQSDIK
-2585 IESKK
+2585 
-2590 QELSDAEYDK
+2590 DAEKDLKDTEYDK

-2718 NNPNGVANGSTSNG
+2718 NNPNGIANGSS
-2732 STASKPQATPKAN
+2732 STAPKPQATPKAN
-2745 ANNNSSATQAPK
+2745 TSNNSSVQAPK

-2792 FEIDKIANG
+2792 FEIDKIVNG
-2801 RAYPYHIQAIIK
+2801 RAYPYHIQAIIR

-2910 TVSIGDIKLDGIQN
+2910 SVSIGDIKLDGIQN

>member
-1 MSDNNFIVNLTA
+1 MSDIIKDISAVDLSKFNKNIILSFKNFDNGQLQAYIAEIQSIKNADYGDFGALQMQEYANALSELEPTQVAVLLGTQGLTNAQIQQTLAA
-13 KLHSK
+13 KGLSTEMQYQAMAEAGLLSSSTK
-18 SKQQIESDA
+18 LTNTKLQSVLATQLESDA
-27 KNLGDIKVPLV
+27 KAEEVMTSMGLTV
-38 GTLDQAKTSAQLK
+38 AKEGEDAVTVKLTAKKLQEA
-51 QDVASLKT
+51 VASGVLT
-59 TVDING
+59 E
-65 KVNTK
+65 
-70 NITSTV
+70 
-76 QQSAKQAQ
+76 AQAQ
-84 KTADANTI
+84 
-92 QFRTSLKKDKLI
+92 
-104 NDIRVFGQQNS
+104 
-115 KLFKDAEMSSKFSS
+115 E
-129 LLDNAKL
+129 L
-136 ATSNKEIKNLRM
+136 AM
-148 QLSAMRSE
+148 
-156 AKATNLSGLTLG
+156 TLG
-168 DSVKKTFRRATE
+168 
-180 LFTGTAGVMM
+180 
-190 LSRQLKNA
+190 
-198 WNEALDLDKA
+198 
-208 FTDLIKVNDELSR
+208 
-221 GDYDKYLERCNEK
+221 
-234 AQDLAATQKSLM
+234 
-246 EGATEFS
+246 
-253 KSGYNLSESNALAE
+253 
-267 KSTILANVGDMST
+267 
-280 SDSAKAI
+280 
-287 ISGVQAYKDVDGF
+287 
-300 TDAVNKA
+300 
-307 GALID
+307 
-312 KYNEIGNTASITS
+312 
-325 AEIAQGVQTVGSVF
+325 
-339 ADANTSVDEFIA
+339 
-351 LLSAGNRQFQNADTL
+351 
-366 ALSLRTAAL
+366 
-375 RIRGCKSELE
+375 
-385 SLGESTENVYTS
+385 
-397 SSKLADKI
+397 
-405 ESLTNID
+405 
-412 GNGGVK
+412 
-418 ILEVDNKTFRSIY
+418 
-431 DIFVDLSKVYQQMS
+431 
-445 DVDQS
+445 
-450 ALLDLI
+450 
-456 AGKNRA
+456 
-462 SGISATLNN
+462 
-471 MSEAQDIYERSL
+471 
-483 HSTGSA
+483 
-489 QREYDK
+489 
-495 YLESS
+495 
-500 EASLNRFKASM
+500 
-511 TETYQSVINGQ
+511 
-522 TVTGLLNCGNAALQF
+522 
-537 ANSIG
+537 
-542 LVESSLKGLLT
+542 
-553 IGIIKVLTT
+553 
-562 VTTAFRASA
+562 VTTATNAQAASVIPAWIAKMKAMTTAVWTQVKATAVWLATNPAGWFIMAASA
-571 IQASNFGTALSAVKS
+571 T
-586 MSTLQSGTTEYTNA
+586 
-600 LNTLKAVS
+600 
-608 ASLTETQLK
+608 
-617 HILSN
+617 
-622 DALNESE
+622 
-629 RVRILRSTGLS
+629 
-640 KTQAKAKL
+640 
-648 AEMELTQATQKQ
+648 
-660 AVANQKASLS
+660 
-670 TFSLSSAVKG
+670 
-680 LGQNIK
+680 
-686 MAVMNNPVAV
+686 
-696 AVMTVSAIAGVVKAI
+696 AIAVHAI

-728 AQDAQSKIK
+728 AEDAKSNIK
-737 SLQSEIKQNADTVDQ
+737 SLQSEIKQNANTVDE

-856 GQNDTIDTQTE
+856 TNNSTIDAKTKEIE
-867 KIDKYKK
+867 KYRKS
-874 ALDNFNES
+874 LDIFNQS
-882 ISNNKPA
+882 ILGDPTVD
-889 SNFESELDRQTYY
+889 FDSELDRQTYY
-902 ADFLADMEKANIDIA
+902 QTYYMDLLDDIAKANIDIS

-925 TSATEYNFAKLS
+925 TTNYNFAKLS

-963 SQLSTSNAEFAS
+963 SQLSTSNAEFSS

-985 GSYLAMTGNDEMQS
+985 GSYLAMTGNDQMQS

-1050 QFKQVITDAL
+1050 QFKQIITDAL

-1108 YEMLMDGVS
+1108 YEMLMDGVDKYARTLNVEEGTLS
-1117 ANASKFVSTTDKE
+1117 EADFVEARYKLLQ
-1130 FSDAKRNLEGEY
+1130 F
-1142 QKISD
+1142 
-1147 WGLDEYANKIKEKT
+1147 
-1161 IQTKFGNVDMDKRT
+1161 
-1175 IIYWSNE
+1175 
-1182 LKKTY
+1182 
-1187 ADALASWDY
+1187 
-1196 DPEIGSIDTVY
+1196 
-1207 GMSDRFGENL
+1207 
-1217 NGTGWEVAFTPI
+1217 
-1229 LPDGTFLS
+1229 
-1237 KDTVYQYI
+1237 
-1245 NSIIDKAYDNDH
+1245 
-1257 QITHSELKDLDKQ
+1257 
-1270 GMKIGDTFVH
+1270 
-1280 GIYAAFDKNTN
+1280 
-1291 YDNNNNWA
+1291 
-1299 DVVGRLMHFSG
+1299 
-1310 QDGAIQLAEN
+1310 AE
-1320 AMASMTT
+1320 
-1327 LDKSK
+1327 
-1332 ESLMNFANKNSI
+1332 ENSI

-1388 YEAMNNALSE
+1388 YKAMNNALSE

-1411 GLKTAYGDLSKIITY
+1411 GLKTAYGDLSKVITY

-1444 TAKAALIANQ
+1444 AAKAALIANQ

-1498 LKDEIKNLGKDNDS
+1498 LKDEIKNLGKDNDGWSDS
-1512 LSTHLDNISAIQDEI
+1512 LSTHLDNISALQDEI

-1687 DSIEKNLNEIS
+1687 DSIEKNLSEIS

-1726 ELEDL
+1726 KLEDL

-1778 LDVDLNPKSAKDA
+1778 LDVDLNPKSAKEA

-1990 GGTVTSHGNSRSKAI
+1990 GGTVTSHGNSKSKAI
-2005 KNGVIMGNPRKKTS
+2005 KNGVIMGNPGKKTS
-2019 KSKASA
+2019 KFKASA
-2025 AGTTAYVDG
+2025 AGTTAYADG
-2034 IRNGQIAYDQ
+2034 VRNGQIAYDQ

-2054 LLVRNGE
+2054 LLVRNGQ
-2061 AQLIGQRGAEFKNLK
+2061 AQLIGKRGAEFMNLK

-2089 LLSGDDGVRG
+2089 LLSGDDDVRG
-2099 KLIGGSFAN
+2099 KLIGGGFAN

-2113 NAYATSTQRATGSA
+2113 AYATSTQRATGSA
-2127 KANTRFHGSSGS
+2127 KANTRFHGSSSS

-2155 KADEFLETIDWI
+2155 KADEFSETLDWI

-2193 FRTTALNDEIAKTA
+2193 LRTTALNDEIAKTA

-2248 DEDLYNKIQDY
+2248 NEDLYNKIQDY

-2295 EDMESEFTS
+2295 EDMEKVFTDT
-2304 LNDIIDKLVDYAET
+2304 NDILDKLVDYAET

-2332 QNENENNKLLV
+2332 KNENENNKLLV

-2349 VAELNELVNTG
+2349 VSELNELVNTG
-2360 KVTEYSEAWYDLQQQ
+2360 KVTEYSEAWYDLKQQ

-2418 IEFVQSLLDDRD
+2418 IEFVQSLLEDRD

-2437 NRGLTNEGIAQ
+2437 NRGLTNEGLAQ

-2479 DPANQ
+2479 DPANK
-2484 DLINRKEE
+2484 DLIDRKEE

-2507 RKSMIDLARDGYD
+2507 KKSMIDLARDGYD
-2520 AVLEVLQDLID
+2520 AMLEVLQELID
-2531 KKKEALSSTKDLY
+2531 KRKEYLDNEKSIY
-2544 EYQKDIASK
+2544 EYQNTISEKTENLASLRK
-2553 TKDLA
+2553 QL
-2558 TLEKEASVYENDN
+2558 SVFENDN
-2571 SEEALKKVQQIKVD
+2571 SEESLKKVQQLQSDIK
-2585 IESKK
+2585 
-2590 QELSDAEYDK
+2590 DAEKDLKDTEYDK

-2667 WNDAGTVIS
+2667 WSDVGTVIS

-2718 NNPNGVANGSTSNG
+2718 NNPNGVANGSS
-2732 STASKPQATPKAN
+2732 STASKPHATPKAHT
-2745 ANNNSSATQAPK
+2745 NNHSSTAQAPK

-2792 FEIDKIANG
+2792 FEIDKIVNG
-2801 RAYPYHIQAIIK
+2801 RAYPYHIQAIIR

>member
-51 QDVASLKT
+51 QDVASLKA

-115 KLFKDAEMSSKFSS
+115 KLFKNAEMSSKFSS

-267 KSTILANVGDMST
+267 KSTILANVGDMSA

-300 TDAVNKA
+300 TDAVDKA

-339 ADANTSVDEFIA
+339 ADANTSVDGLIS

-385 SLGESTENVYTS
+385 SLGESTDNVYTS

-418 ILEVDNKTFRSIY
+418 ILEADNKTFRSIY

-571 IQASNFGTALSAVKS
+571 IQASNFGTALNAVKS
-586 MSTLQSGTTEYTNA
+586 MSMLQSGTTEYTNA

-728 AQDAQSKIK
+728 AEDAKSKIK

-963 SQLSTSNAEFAS
+963 SQLSTSNTEFAS

-1085 VLGDALGKPLTASDL
+1085 TLGDALGKPLTASDL

-1108 YEMLMDGVS
+1108 YEMLMNGVDKY
-1117 ANASKFVSTTDKE
+1117 ARTLNAEEGTLSEADFVEARYKLLQ
-1130 FSDAKRNLEGEY
+1130 F
-1142 QKISD
+1142 
-1147 WGLDEYANKIKEKT
+1147 
-1161 IQTKFGNVDMDKRT
+1161 
-1175 IIYWSNE
+1175 
-1182 LKKTY
+1182 
-1187 ADALASWDY
+1187 
-1196 DPEIGSIDTVY
+1196 
-1207 GMSDRFGENL
+1207 
-1217 NGTGWEVAFTPI
+1217 
-1229 LPDGTFLS
+1229 
-1237 KDTVYQYI
+1237 
-1245 NSIIDKAYDNDH
+1245 
-1257 QITHSELKDLDKQ
+1257 
-1270 GMKIGDTFVH
+1270 
-1280 GIYAAFDKNTN
+1280 
-1291 YDNNNNWA
+1291 
-1299 DVVGRLMHFSG
+1299 
-1310 QDGAIQLAEN
+1310 AE
-1320 AMASMTT
+1320 
-1327 LDKSK
+1327 
-1332 ESLMNFANKNSI
+1332 ENSI

-1358 ESETREEAMQ
+1358 ESETREEAMKK
-1368 RYLNQ
+1368 YLTRKGVYDTTYEFNPATAFDVAK
-1373 SAITSYDSSFDPSTA
+1373 SAQ
-1388 YEAMNNALSE
+1388 SE
-1398 QSSQGYLTEETLN
+1398 QSQNGYLSTETIEA
-1411 GLKTAYGDLSKIITY
+1411 LKTAYGDLSKVIQY
-1426 TSSGI
+1426 TDSGI
-1431 QLNTEYMANYTEQ
+1431 VLNNEHMAEYTEN
-1444 TAKAALIANQ
+1444 AGKAALVNTQ
-1454 LKEANAVD
+1454 LKEAFAV
-1462 QYNKEISALKKVIS
+1462 QEYQKEAKAINDIIKTEI
-1476 TQVKDTNVRTKLN
+1476 KDTNVRKKLTSAKN
-1489 KAYAKGVDA
+1489 KGIDA
-1498 LKDEIKNLGKDNDS
+1498 LRKEISNLKKDNDGWSES
-1512 LSTHLDNISAIQDEI
+1512 LSTHLDNISVLGDEI
-1527 NGYDALEQSI
+1527 NQYDALEQSI
-1537 MATLS
+1537 MASLS
-1542 SLNQYKKALETPDQN
+1542 ALSNYKRALETPDNN
-1557 DNFLYAQSQIESMQD
+1557 DNFEYVQGQLDSARKAWEN
-1572 AYDKGW
+1572 GW
-1578 TQTDQFKE
+1578 TGTDDFKTFME
-1586 WMNYIGTFNE
+1586 YIGSANDE
-1596 QLEYSD
+1596 LEYSD
-1602 EEIQQYMARTKRYM
+1602 ALWDKYLTRAEKYFTE
-1616 TDDISG
+1616 DISG
-1622 LYNYLDDASKL
+1622 LYTFLDDASQL
-1633 SDQIIKNVDGSYDIQ
+1633 SDQITKNSDGTFKIDVQNLEQFCEDVDMSRSAVVDLFLAMTEAEGIDINFDNMSESIVDGLTAIKESSVDARTD
-1648 VQNIGKLAEQ
+1648 LADYKK
-1658 MNMSVS
+1658 
-1664 QTMDILMSMS
+1664 T
-1674 NADGFN
+1674 
-1680 ITFDNLS
+1680 
-1687 DSIEKNLNEIS
+1687 
-1698 GVNAEARQQIEESRE
+1698 IEE
-1713 EIEALKKAGYDTS
+1713 LDKAGFDTT
-1726 ELEDL
+1726 ELWKQ
-1731 YNSVI
+1731 YNSVAGEI
-1736 QEHAGDVPEI
+1736 QPEI
-1746 SLYAHLSSLSLDDLE
+1746 EFYAHLADTTDLQSEAEEAAKRISEKDRSVKIDFSADLDVYSLNKQISSLQTYRDGLE
-1761 KEAQDAADAISK
+1761 IGSDSW
-1773 DTSIN
+1773 
-1778 LDVDLNPKSAKDA
+1778 KDA
-1791 QNQIDQLVAKR
+1791 QTVIAQLLK
-1802 DNFDVG
+1802 
-1808 SEQWNNI
+1808 Q
-1815 QTVLTDLLVKK
+1815 K
-1826 QELEQPTIMKLDLT
+1826 QELEQPAIMGIDASQ
-1840 DVQDSYQQTV
+1840 VEEGSQTV
-1850 AILQQYI
+1850 LAVLQSYI
-1857 EAKNALESAQTLGID
+1857 SAKQQLEQAETLGID
-1872 TTDAESKLSSITE
+1872 TTDAETHLANVTTQ
-1885 KLQSL
+1885 LQNL
-1890 ESDGKLKTIGIDAEI
+1890 QDQGELTKIGIDAEI
-1905 NTDEFY
+1905 DTDKFKEQLANLNPDSFLKDSDTSIKVDADTSAY
-1911 KQIEAL
+1911 DKAL
-1917 NTDKLKK
+1917 NNAVSKASKQT
-1924 DNAKI
+1924 AKI
-1929 SVDANTTPYEQ
+1929 KVQA
-1940 TKNKLIQDT
+1940 KLS
-1949 NKETA
+1949 E
-1954 SIKIKAN
+1954 
-1961 TTNFYTNLQ
+1961 NFHANLQ
-1970 QQLQTHV
+1970 SILNSQS
-1977 FTVNVKGQITGVS
+1977 FNVKVNASAS
-1990 GGTVTSHGNSRSKAI
+1990 GTTTTSHGNTKTRKTVMFGKASGTNAYN
-2005 KNGVIMGNPRKKTS
+2005 NGV
-2019 KSKASA
+2019 
-2025 AGTTAYVDG
+2025 
-2034 IRNGQIAYDQ
+2034 RNGQIAYDQ

-2054 LLVRNGE
+2054 LLVRNGQ
-2061 AQLIGQRGAEFKNLK
+2061 AQLIGKRGAEFMNLK

-2084 IDTAK
+2084 IDTEK
-2089 LLSGDDGVRG
+2089 LLNGIGGIRG
-2099 KLIGGSFAN
+2099 KLIGGGFVN
-2108 GTTIS
+2108 GTLLS
-2113 NAYATSTQRATGSA
+2113 HAYGKSTGS
-2127 KANTRFHGSSGS
+2127 KTTIIGGTNNDWTNRHNSS

-2145 SGSNDSSAQD
+2145 SNSNDSSAQD
-2155 KADEFLETIDWI
+2155 KADEFSETLDWI

-2193 FRTTALNDEIAKTA
+2193 LRTTALNDEIAKTA

-2222 QADSVALSEDYKRK
+2222 QANSVALSEDYKRK

-2259 QNWYEKAVELQD
+2259 QNWYDKAVELQD

-2349 VAELNELVNTG
+2349 VAELNALVNTG

-2418 IEFVQSLLDDRD
+2418 IEFVQSLLEDRD

-2437 NRGLTNEGIAQ
+2437 NRGLTNEGLAQ

-2497 RDVILSANDE
+2497 RDVILSTNDE
-2507 RKSMIDLARDGYD
+2507 KKSMIDLARNGYD
-2520 AVLEVLQDLID
+2520 AMLEVLQELID
-2531 KKKEALSSTKDLY
+2531 KRKKYLDNEKSIY
-2544 EYQKDIASK
+2544 EYQNTISEKTENLASLRK
-2553 TKDLA
+2553 QL
-2558 TLEKEASVYENDN
+2558 SVFENDN
-2571 SEEALKKVQQIKVD
+2571 SEESLKKVQQLQSDIK
-2585 IESKK
+2585 
-2590 QELSDAEYDK
+2590 DAEKDLKDTEYDK

-2667 WNDAGTVIS
+2667 WNDAGTVIA

-2684 YATTVQSAINSIQVT
+2684 YTTTVQSAINSIQVT
-2699 IDKMLQIA
+2699 IDNMLKIA

-2718 NNPNGVANGSTSNG
+2718 NNPSGDTTSTKNYTVPSSIGDYIDKLDLTDNEKKSLKDAFKLSG
-2732 STASKPQATPKAN
+2732 IDESTDRDLAMAAY
-2745 ANNNSSATQAPK
+2745 ANNQLPIQDDTAKFYMDWLLSKGRTKYAGDKSWGFSGLTQTNY
-2757 ASPNVGTR
+2757 S
-2765 VNATG
+2765 
-2770 NWYYDSYGTAP
+2770 DIP
-2781 TGNVNRFKPDY
+2781 TLSDY
-2792 FEIDKIANG
+2792 ID
-2801 RAYPYHIQAIIK
+2801 QLDLT
-2813 GKRAGGNGW
+2813 
-2822 VKGNQIGYKNGL
+2822 NQEKQTL
-2834 KEATYDHLAWTQEEG
+2834 KEAFTSTGIDPSTITRDLAMAAYTTGTLPQHDEFTDWAIRYLLEKGRTKEIYDKSWGSFKNGTSYMKDEYGWTQDGG
-2849 AEIIRRSDGSILT
+2849 AEIIRRADGAILT
-2862 PITRGT
+2862 PVGHGGM
-2868 TVFTRE
+2868 VFDNE
-2874 MTDNLWNIAKQ
+2874 MSKNLWNIAKQ

-2910 TVSIGDIKLDGIQN
+2910 SVSIGDIKLDGIQN

>member
-1 MSDNNFIVNLTA
+1 
-13 KLHSK
+13 
-18 SKQQIESDA
+18 
-27 KNLGDIKVPLV
+27 
-38 GTLDQAKTSAQLK
+38 
-51 QDVASLKT
+51 
-59 TVDING
+59 
-65 KVNTK
+65 
-70 NITSTV
+70 
-76 QQSAKQAQ
+76 
-84 KTADANTI
+84 
-92 QFRTSLKKDKLI
+92 
-104 NDIRVFGQQNS
+104 
-115 KLFKDAEMSSKFSS
+115 
-129 LLDNAKL
+129 
-136 ATSNKEIKNLRM
+136 M
-148 QLSAMRSE
+148 QLSFLELAD
-156 AKATNLSGLTLG
+156 NSGIA
-168 DSVKKTFRRATE
+168 DESFKKFLQTTAE
-180 LFTGTAGVMM
+180 SGTV
-190 LSRQLKNA
+190 
-198 WNEALDLDKA
+198 
-208 FTDLIKVNDELSR
+208 
-221 GDYDKYLERCNEK
+221 
-234 AQDLAATQKSLM
+234 
-246 EGATEFS
+246 
-253 KSGYNLSESNALAE
+253 YN
-267 KSTILANVGDMST
+267 
-280 SDSAKAI
+280 
-287 ISGVQAYKDVDGF
+287 
-300 TDAVNKA
+300 
-307 GALID
+307 
-312 KYNEIGNTASITS
+312 TS
-325 AEIAQGVQTVGSVF
+325 AEALKGYESFLQSSGRSAAIAATK
-339 ADANTSVDEFIA
+339 TK
-351 LLSAGNRQFQNADTL
+351 
-366 ALSLRTAAL
+366 ALS
-375 RIRGCKSELE
+375 
-385 SLGESTENVYTS
+385 
-397 SSKLADKI
+397 
-405 ESLTNID
+405 
-412 GNGGVK
+412 
-418 ILEVDNKTFRSIY
+418 
-431 DIFVDLSKVYQQMS
+431 
-445 DVDQS
+445 
-450 ALLDLI
+450 
-456 AGKNRA
+456 
-462 SGISATLNN
+462 
-471 MSEAQDIYERSL
+471 
-483 HSTGSA
+483 
-489 QREYDK
+489 
-495 YLESS
+495 
-500 EASLNRFKASM
+500 
-511 TETYQSVINGQ
+511 
-522 TVTGLLNCGNAALQF
+522 F
-537 ANSIG
+537 A
-542 LVESSLKGLLT
+542 
-553 IGIIKVLTT
+553 
-562 VTTAFRASA
+562 
-571 IQASNFGTALSAVKS
+571 
-586 MSTLQSGTTEYTNA
+586 M
-600 LNTLKAVS
+600 KAVS
-608 ASLTETQLK
+608 SVGWMMLITGVTKLIGVGFK
-617 HILSN
+617 
-622 DALNESE
+622 ALDKYVLNRDKYEAEALEKMSE
-629 RVRILRSTGLS
+629 
-640 KTQAKAKL
+640 K
-648 AEMELTQATQKQ
+648 
-660 AVANQKASLS
+660 
-670 TFSLSSAVKG
+670 
-680 LGQNIK
+680 
-686 MAVMNNPVAV
+686 
-696 AVMTVSAIAGVVKAI
+696 
-711 KKHKQ
+711 
-716 AQEEAFESAKKN
+716 

-737 SLQSEIKQNADTVDQ
+737 SLQSEIKQNADTVDE
-752 AGKKYAE
+752 AGNKYAK

-867 KIDKYKK
+867 KIEKYQK

-882 ISNNKPA
+882 VSNNKPA
-889 SNFESELDRQTYY
+889 SNFESELEKQTYY

-1050 QFKQVITDAL
+1050 QFKQIITDAL

-1117 ANASKFVSTTDKE
+1117 KYAQTLK
-1130 FSDAKRNLEGEY
+1130 SD
-1142 QKISD
+1142 
-1147 WGLDEYANKIKEKT
+1147 
-1161 IQTKFGNVDMDKRT
+1161 
-1175 IIYWSNE
+1175 
-1182 LKKTY
+1182 
-1187 ADALASWDY
+1187 
-1196 DPEIGSIDTVY
+1196 GSIPMTMDV
-1207 GMSDRFGENL
+1207 MKE
-1217 NGTGWEVAFTPI
+1217 
-1229 LPDGTFLS
+1229 S
-1237 KDTVYQYI
+1237 KDKLLQ
-1245 NSIIDKAYDNDH
+1245 
-1257 QITHSELKDLDKQ
+1257 
-1270 GMKIGDTFVH
+1270 F
-1280 GIYAAFDKNTN
+1280 
-1291 YDNNNNWA
+1291 
-1299 DVVGRLMHFSG
+1299 
-1310 QDGAIQLAEN
+1310 AE
-1320 AMASMTT
+1320 
-1327 LDKSK
+1327 
-1332 ESLMNFANKNSI
+1332 ENSI

-1388 YEAMNNALSE
+1388 YKAMNNALSE

-1411 GLKTAYGDLSKIITY
+1411 GLKTAYGDLSKVITY

-1444 TAKAALIANQ
+1444 AAKAALIANQ

-1498 LKDEIKNLGKDNDS
+1498 LKDEIKNLGKDNDGWSDS
-1512 LSTHLDNISAIQDEI
+1512 LSTHLDNISALQDEI

-1622 LYNYLDDASKL
+1622 LYNFLDDASQL

-1687 DSIEKNLNEIS
+1687 DSIEKNLSEIS

-1726 ELEDL
+1726 KLEDL

-1778 LDVDLNPKSAKDA
+1778 LDVDLNPKSAKEA

-1990 GGTVTSHGNSRSKAI
+1990 GGTVTSHGNSKSKAI
-2005 KNGVIMGNPRKKTS
+2005 KNGVIMGNPGKKTS
-2019 KSKASA
+2019 KFKASA
-2025 AGTTAYVDG
+2025 AGTTAYADG
-2034 IRNGQIAYDQ
+2034 VSNGQIAYDQ

-2054 LLVRNGE
+2054 LLVRNGQ
-2061 AQLIGQRGAEFKNLK
+2061 AQLIGKRGAEFMNLK

-2089 LLSGDDGVRG
+2089 LLSGDDDVRG
-2099 KLIGGSFAN
+2099 KLIGGGFAN

-2113 NAYATSTQRATGSA
+2113 AYATSTQRATGSA
-2127 KANTRFHGSSGS
+2127 KANTRFHGSSSS

-2155 KADEFLETIDWI
+2155 KADEFSETLDWI

-2193 FRTTALNDEIAKTA
+2193 LRTTALNDEIAKTA

-2248 DEDLYNKIQDY
+2248 DEDLYNRVQDY

-2295 EDMESEFTS
+2295 EDMEKVFTDT
-2304 LNDIIDKLVDYAET
+2304 NDILDKLVDYAET

-2349 VAELNELVNTG
+2349 VSELNELVNTG
-2360 KVTEYSEAWYDLQQQ
+2360 KVTEYSEAWYDLKQQ

-2394 NNMRQADWDL
+2394 NNIRQADWDL

-2418 IEFVQSLLDDRD
+2418 IEFVQSLLEDRD

-2437 NRGLTNEGIAQ
+2437 NRGLTNEGLAQ

-2479 DPANQ
+2479 DPANK
-2484 DLINRKEE
+2484 DLIDRKEE
-2492 LVKAQ
+2492 LIKAQ

-2507 RKSMIDLARDGYD
+2507 KKSMIDLARDGYD

-2651 VTSDVGY
+2651 VTFDVGY

>member
-1 MSDNNFIVNLTA
+1 MQEYANALSELEPTQAAVLLSTQGLTNAQIQQTLAA
-13 KLHSK
+13 KGLSTEMQYQAMAEAGLLSSSTK
-18 SKQQIESDA
+18 LTNTKLQSVLATQLESDA
-27 KNLGDIKVPLV
+27 KAEEVMTSMGLTV
-38 GTLDQAKTSAQLK
+38 AKEGEDAVTVKLTAKKLQEA
-51 QDVASLKT
+51 VASGVLT
-59 TVDING
+59 E
-65 KVNTK
+65 
-70 NITSTV
+70 
-76 QQSAKQAQ
+76 AQAQ
-84 KTADANTI
+84 
-92 QFRTSLKKDKLI
+92 
-104 NDIRVFGQQNS
+104 
-115 KLFKDAEMSSKFSS
+115 E
-129 LLDNAKL
+129 L
-136 ATSNKEIKNLRM
+136 AM
-148 QLSAMRSE
+148 
-156 AKATNLSGLTLG
+156 TLG
-168 DSVKKTFRRATE
+168 
-180 LFTGTAGVMM
+180 
-190 LSRQLKNA
+190 
-198 WNEALDLDKA
+198 
-208 FTDLIKVNDELSR
+208 
-221 GDYDKYLERCNEK
+221 
-234 AQDLAATQKSLM
+234 
-246 EGATEFS
+246 
-253 KSGYNLSESNALAE
+253 
-267 KSTILANVGDMST
+267 
-280 SDSAKAI
+280 
-287 ISGVQAYKDVDGF
+287 
-300 TDAVNKA
+300 
-307 GALID
+307 
-312 KYNEIGNTASITS
+312 
-325 AEIAQGVQTVGSVF
+325 
-339 ADANTSVDEFIA
+339 
-351 LLSAGNRQFQNADTL
+351 
-366 ALSLRTAAL
+366 
-375 RIRGCKSELE
+375 
-385 SLGESTENVYTS
+385 
-397 SSKLADKI
+397 
-405 ESLTNID
+405 
-412 GNGGVK
+412 
-418 ILEVDNKTFRSIY
+418 
-431 DIFVDLSKVYQQMS
+431 
-445 DVDQS
+445 
-450 ALLDLI
+450 
-456 AGKNRA
+456 
-462 SGISATLNN
+462 
-471 MSEAQDIYERSL
+471 
-483 HSTGSA
+483 
-489 QREYDK
+489 
-495 YLESS
+495 
-500 EASLNRFKASM
+500 
-511 TETYQSVINGQ
+511 
-522 TVTGLLNCGNAALQF
+522 
-537 ANSIG
+537 
-542 LVESSLKGLLT
+542 
-553 IGIIKVLTT
+553 
-562 VTTAFRASA
+562 VTTA
-571 IQASNFGTALSAVKS
+571 
-586 MSTLQSGTTEYTNA
+586 TNA
-600 LNTLKAVS
+600 QAASVIPAWIAKMKAM
-608 ASLTETQLK
+608 A
-617 HILSN
+617 
-622 DALNESE
+622 A
-629 RVRILRSTGLS
+629 
-640 KTQAKAKL
+640 
-648 AEMELTQATQKQ
+648 ATWAQ
-660 AVANQKASLS
+660 
-670 TFSLSSAVKG
+670 
-680 LGQNIK
+680 
-686 MAVMNNPVAV
+686 
-696 AVMTVSAIAGVVKAI
+696 VKATAVWLATNPAGWAI
-711 KKHKQ
+711 LGATAIYSISKAISHYNKK
-716 AQEEAFESAKKN
+716 QEEAFESAKKK
-728 AQDAQSKIK
+728 ADDAKSKIK

-867 KIDKYKK
+867 KIEKYKK

-882 ISNNKPA
+882 VSNNKPA
-889 SNFESELDRQTYY
+889 SNFESELEKQTYY
-902 ADFLADMEKANIDIA
+902 ADFLADMEKANIDVA

-985 GSYLAMTGNDEMQS
+985 GSYLAMTGNDQMQS

-1108 YEMLMDGVS
+1108 YEMLMDGVGKY
-1117 ANASKFVSTTDKE
+1117 AKTLK
-1130 FSDAKRNLEGEY
+1130 SD
-1142 QKISD
+1142 
-1147 WGLDEYANKIKEKT
+1147 
-1161 IQTKFGNVDMDKRT
+1161 
-1175 IIYWSNE
+1175 
-1182 LKKTY
+1182 
-1187 ADALASWDY
+1187 
-1196 DPEIGSIDTVY
+1196 GSIPMTMDA
-1207 GMSDRFGENL
+1207 MKE
-1217 NGTGWEVAFTPI
+1217 
-1229 LPDGTFLS
+1229 S
-1237 KDTVYQYI
+1237 KDKLLQF
-1245 NSIIDKAYDNDH
+1245 A
-1257 QITHSELKDLDKQ
+1257 
-1270 GMKIGDTFVH
+1270 
-1280 GIYAAFDKNTN
+1280 
-1291 YDNNNNWA
+1291 
-1299 DVVGRLMHFSG
+1299 
-1310 QDGAIQLAEN
+1310 
-1320 AMASMTT
+1320 
-1327 LDKSK
+1327 K
-1332 ESLMNFANKNSI
+1332 ENSI

-1358 ESETREEAMQ
+1358 ESATREEAMQ

-1411 GLKTAYGDLSKIITY
+1411 GLKTTYGDLSKVITY

-1431 QLNTEYMANYTEQ
+1431 QLNTEYMTNYTEQ
-1444 TAKAALIANQ
+1444 AAKAALIANQ

-1498 LKDEIKNLGKDNDS
+1498 LQDEIKNLGKDNDGWSNS
-1512 LSTHLDNISAIQDEI
+1512 LSTHLDNISALQDEI

-1687 DSIEKNLNEIS
+1687 DSIVKNLNEIS

-1726 ELEDL
+1726 DLEDL

-1778 LDVDLNPKSAKDA
+1778 LDVDLNPKSAKEA

-1990 GGTVTSHGNSRSKAI
+1990 GGTVTSHGNSKSKAI
-2005 KNGVIMGNPRKKTS
+2005 KNGVIMGNPGKKTS
-2019 KSKASA
+2019 KFKASA
-2025 AGTTAYVDG
+2025 AGTTAYADG
-2034 IRNGQIAYDQ
+2034 VSNGQIAYDQ

-2054 LLVRNGE
+2054 LLVRNGQ
-2061 AQLIGQRGAEFKNLK
+2061 AQLIGKRGAEFMNLK

-2089 LLSGDDGVRG
+2089 LLSGDDDVRG
-2099 KLIGGSFAN
+2099 KLIGGGFAN

-2113 NAYATSTQRATGSA
+2113 AYATSTQRATGSA
-2127 KANTRFHGSSGS
+2127 KANTRFHGSSSS

-2193 FRTTALNDEIAKTA
+2193 LRTTALNDEIAKTA

-2248 DEDLYNKIQDY
+2248 DEDLYNRVQDY

-2295 EDMESEFTS
+2295 EDMEKVFTDT
-2304 LNDIIDKLVDYAET
+2304 NDILDKLVDYAET

-2349 VAELNELVNTG
+2349 VSELNELVNTG
-2360 KVTEYSEAWYDLQQQ
+2360 KVTEYSEAWYDLKQQ

-2418 IEFVQSLLDDRD
+2418 IEFVQSLLEDRD

-2437 NRGLTNEGIAQ
+2437 NRGLTNEGLAQ

-2460 SQAEKYASE
+2460 SQAEKYANE

-2479 DPANQ
+2479 DPANK
-2484 DLINRKEE
+2484 DLIDRKEE
-2492 LVKAQ
+2492 LIKAQ

-2507 RKSMIDLARDGYD
+2507 KKSMIDLARDGYD
-2520 AVLEVLQDLID
+2520 AMLEVLQELID
-2531 KKKEALSSTKDLY
+2531 KRKEYLDNEKSIY
-2544 EYQKDIASK
+2544 EYQQTISEKTENLASLRK
-2553 TKDLA
+2553 QL
-2558 TLEKEASVYENDN
+2558 SVFENDN
-2571 SEEALKKVQQIKVD
+2571 SEESLKKVQQLQSDIK
-2585 IESKK
+2585 
-2590 QELSDAEYDK
+2590 DAEKDLKDTEYDK

-2718 NNPNGVANGSTSNG
+2718 NNPNGVANGSS
-2732 STASKPQATPKAN
+2732 STASKPHATPKAN
-2745 ANNNSSATQAPK
+2745 TSNNSSAQAPK

-2792 FEIDKIANG
+2792 FEIDKIVNG
-2801 RAYPYHIQAIIK
+2801 RAYPYHIQAIIR

-2950 VDLVAGKSIKDIN
+2950 VDLVAGKSIKGLN

>member
-1 MSDNNFIVNLTA
+1 MSDIIKDISAVDLSKFNKNIILSFKNFDNGQLQAYIAEIQSIKNADYGDFGALQMQEYANALSELEPTQAAVLLSTQGLTNAQIQQMLAA
-13 KLHSK
+13 KGLSTEMQYQAMAEAGLLSSSTK
-18 SKQQIESDA
+18 LTNTKLQSVLATQLESDA
-27 KNLGDIKVPLV
+27 K
-38 GTLDQAKTSAQLK
+38 AKEVMTSMGLTVAKEGEDAVTVKLTAKKLQEA
-51 QDVASLKT
+51 VASGVLT
-59 TVDING
+59 E
-65 KVNTK
+65 
-70 NITSTV
+70 
-76 QQSAKQAQ
+76 AQAQ
-84 KTADANTI
+84 
-92 QFRTSLKKDKLI
+92 
-104 NDIRVFGQQNS
+104 
-115 KLFKDAEMSSKFSS
+115 E
-129 LLDNAKL
+129 L
-136 ATSNKEIKNLRM
+136 AM
-148 QLSAMRSE
+148 
-156 AKATNLSGLTLG
+156 TLG
-168 DSVKKTFRRATE
+168 
-180 LFTGTAGVMM
+180 
-190 LSRQLKNA
+190 
-198 WNEALDLDKA
+198 
-208 FTDLIKVNDELSR
+208 
-221 GDYDKYLERCNEK
+221 
-234 AQDLAATQKSLM
+234 
-246 EGATEFS
+246 
-253 KSGYNLSESNALAE
+253 
-267 KSTILANVGDMST
+267 
-280 SDSAKAI
+280 
-287 ISGVQAYKDVDGF
+287 
-300 TDAVNKA
+300 
-307 GALID
+307 
-312 KYNEIGNTASITS
+312 
-325 AEIAQGVQTVGSVF
+325 
-339 ADANTSVDEFIA
+339 
-351 LLSAGNRQFQNADTL
+351 
-366 ALSLRTAAL
+366 
-375 RIRGCKSELE
+375 
-385 SLGESTENVYTS
+385 
-397 SSKLADKI
+397 
-405 ESLTNID
+405 
-412 GNGGVK
+412 
-418 ILEVDNKTFRSIY
+418 
-431 DIFVDLSKVYQQMS
+431 
-445 DVDQS
+445 
-450 ALLDLI
+450 
-456 AGKNRA
+456 
-462 SGISATLNN
+462 
-471 MSEAQDIYERSL
+471 
-483 HSTGSA
+483 
-489 QREYDK
+489 
-495 YLESS
+495 
-500 EASLNRFKASM
+500 
-511 TETYQSVINGQ
+511 
-522 TVTGLLNCGNAALQF
+522 
-537 ANSIG
+537 
-542 LVESSLKGLLT
+542 
-553 IGIIKVLTT
+553 
-562 VTTAFRASA
+562 VTTATDAQAASVIPA
-571 IQASNFGTALSAVKS
+571 WIAKMKS
-586 MSTLQSGTTEYTNA
+586 MTA
-600 LNTLKAVS
+600 AVW
-608 ASLTETQLK
+608 AQ
-617 HILSN
+617 
-622 DALNESE
+622 
-629 RVRILRSTGLS
+629 
-640 KTQAKAKL
+640 
-648 AEMELTQATQKQ
+648 
-660 AVANQKASLS
+660 
-670 TFSLSSAVKG
+670 
-680 LGQNIK
+680 
-686 MAVMNNPVAV
+686 
-696 AVMTVSAIAGVVKAI
+696 VKATAAWLATNPAGWAI
-711 KKHKQ
+711 LGATAIYSISKAISHYNKK
-716 AQEEAFESAKKN
+716 QEEAFESAKKN
-728 AQDAQSKIK
+728 AEDAKSNIK

-856 GQNDTIDTQTE
+856 TNNSTIDAKTKDIE
-867 KIDKYKK
+867 KYRKSLSQFNSMVEKND
-874 ALDNFNES
+874 ANFQ
-882 ISNNKPA
+882 
-889 SNFESELDRQTYY
+889 SELDRQTYY
-902 ADFLADMEKANIDIA
+902 ADFLADMDKAGIDIS
-917 DAIISQDG
+917 DAIISQDMQAVSDG
-925 TSATEYNFAKLS
+925 ISDGIESIQSATVYDFSKLN
-937 KETQEQIRQYYAGI
+937 ETTQSQIRNYYSGLV
-951 ISTANTEMRSAE
+951 STANTEMQSAKAT
-963 SQLSTSNAEFAS
+963 LSTSNAEFAS

-1108 YEMLMDGVS
+1108 YEMLMDGV
-1117 ANASKFVSTTDKE
+1117 DKYAQTLK
-1130 FSDAKRNLEGEY
+1130 SD
-1142 QKISD
+1142 
-1147 WGLDEYANKIKEKT
+1147 
-1161 IQTKFGNVDMDKRT
+1161 
-1175 IIYWSNE
+1175 
-1182 LKKTY
+1182 
-1187 ADALASWDY
+1187 
-1196 DPEIGSIDTVY
+1196 GSIPMTMDA
-1207 GMSDRFGENL
+1207 MKE
-1217 NGTGWEVAFTPI
+1217 
-1229 LPDGTFLS
+1229 S
-1237 KDTVYQYI
+1237 KDKLLQF
-1245 NSIIDKAYDNDH
+1245 A
-1257 QITHSELKDLDKQ
+1257 
-1270 GMKIGDTFVH
+1270 
-1280 GIYAAFDKNTN
+1280 
-1291 YDNNNNWA
+1291 
-1299 DVVGRLMHFSG
+1299 
-1310 QDGAIQLAEN
+1310 
-1320 AMASMTT
+1320 
-1327 LDKSK
+1327 K
-1332 ESLMNFANKNSI
+1332 ENSI

-1411 GLKTAYGDLSKIITY
+1411 GLKTAYGDLSKVITY

-1444 TAKAALIANQ
+1444 AAKAALIANQ

-1498 LKDEIKNLGKDNDS
+1498 LKDEIKNLDKDNDGWSDS
-1512 LSTHLDNISAIQDEI
+1512 LSTHLDNISALQDEI

-1687 DSIEKNLNEIS
+1687 DSIVKNLNEIS

-1726 ELEDL
+1726 DLEDL

-1778 LDVDLNPKSAKDA
+1778 IDVDLNPKSAKEA

-1911 KQIEAL
+1911 KQIESL

-1929 SVDANTTPYEQ
+1929 SVDANTTPYERA
-1940 TKNKLIQDT
+1940 KNKLIQDT

-1990 GGTVTSHGNSRSKAI
+1990 GGTVTSHGNSKSKAI
-2005 KNGVIMGNPRKKTS
+2005 KNGVIMGNPSKKS

-2155 KADEFLETIDWI
+2155 KADEFSETLDWI

-2193 FRTTALNDEIAKTA
+2193 LRTTALNDEIAKTA

-2222 QADSVALSEDYKRK
+2222 QANSVALSEDYKRK

-2259 QNWYEKAVELQD
+2259 QNWYDKAVELQD

-2295 EDMESEFTS
+2295 EDMEKVFTDT
-2304 LNDIIDKLVDYAET
+2304 NDILDKLVDYAET

-2349 VAELNELVNTG
+2349 VSELNELVNTG

-2375 IDEVNGSI
+2375 IEEVNGSI
-2383 VESNKSIQEFY
+2383 VESNKSIQEFH

-2418 IEFVQSLLDDRD
+2418 IEFVQSLLEDRD

-2437 NRGLTNEGIAQ
+2437 NRGLTNEGLAQ

-2479 DPANQ
+2479 DPANK
-2484 DLINRKEE
+2484 DLIDRKEE

-2507 RKSMIDLARDGYD
+2507 KKSMVDLCRDGYD
-2520 AVLEVLQDLID
+2520 AMLEVLQELID
-2531 KKKEALSSTKDLY
+2531 KRKEYLDNEKSIY
-2544 EYQKDIASK
+2544 EYQQTISEKTDNLASLK
-2553 TKDLA
+2553 KQL
-2558 TLEKEASVYENDN
+2558 SVFENDN
-2571 SEEALKKVQQIKVD
+2571 SEESLKKVQQLQSDIK
-2585 IESKK
+2585 
-2590 QELSDAEYDK
+2590 DAEKDLKDTEYDK

-2707 QAEANKNIATA
+2707 QTEANKNIATA
-2718 NNPNGVANGSTSNG
+2718 NNPNGVASGSTSNG
-2732 STASKPQATPKAN
+2732 STAPKPQATPKAN
-2745 ANNNSSATQAPK
+2745 TSNNSSAAQAPK

-2801 RAYPYHIQAIIK
+2801 RAYPYHIQAFIK

-2874 MTDNLWNIAKQ
+2874 MTDNLWSIAKQ

-2910 TVSIGDIKLDGIQN
+2910 SVSIGDIKLDGIQN

-2950 VDLVAGKSIKDIN
+2950 VDLVAGKSIKGLN
-2963 RF
+2963 KF

>member
-1 MSDNNFIVNLTA
+1 MLVSYDKEGNWGGIIPSLSNKNSNIEIPESVLTFFNDL
-13 KLHSK
+13 KELDFNTFSESK
-18 SKQQIESDA
+18 IPFLDWANDAGIADESFKKFLQTTA
-27 KNLGDIKVPLV
+27 ES
-38 GTLDQAKTSAQLK
+38 GTVYNTSA
-51 QDVASLKT
+51 
-59 TVDING
+59 
-65 KVNTK
+65 
-70 NITSTV
+70 
-76 QQSAKQAQ
+76 
-84 KTADANTI
+84 
-92 QFRTSLKKDKLI
+92 
-104 NDIRVFGQQNS
+104 
-115 KLFKDAEMSSKFSS
+115 
-129 LLDNAKL
+129 
-136 ATSNKEIKNLRM
+136 
-148 QLSAMRSE
+148 
-156 AKATNLSGLTLG
+156 
-168 DSVKKTFRRATE
+168 
-180 LFTGTAGVMM
+180 
-190 LSRQLKNA
+190 
-198 WNEALDLDKA
+198 EALKGYESFLQSSGRSA
-208 FTDLIKVNDELSR
+208 T
-221 GDYDKYLERCNEK
+221 
-234 AQDLAATQKSLM
+234 LAATK
-246 EGATEFS
+246 T
-253 KSGYNLSESNALAE
+253 K
-267 KSTILANVGDMST
+267 
-280 SDSAKAI
+280 
-287 ISGVQAYKDVDGF
+287 
-300 TDAVNKA
+300 
-307 GALID
+307 
-312 KYNEIGNTASITS
+312 
-325 AEIAQGVQTVGSVF
+325 
-339 ADANTSVDEFIA
+339 
-351 LLSAGNRQFQNADTL
+351 
-366 ALSLRTAAL
+366 ALSLA
-375 RIRGCKSELE
+375 
-385 SLGESTENVYTS
+385 
-397 SSKLADKI
+397 
-405 ESLTNID
+405 
-412 GNGGVK
+412 
-418 ILEVDNKTFRSIY
+418 
-431 DIFVDLSKVYQQMS
+431 M
-445 DVDQS
+445 
-450 ALLDLI
+450 
-456 AGKNRA
+456 
-462 SGISATLNN
+462 
-471 MSEAQDIYERSL
+471 
-483 HSTGSA
+483 
-489 QREYDK
+489 
-495 YLESS
+495 
-500 EASLNRFKASM
+500 
-511 TETYQSVINGQ
+511 
-522 TVTGLLNCGNAALQF
+522 
-537 ANSIG
+537 
-542 LVESSLKGLLT
+542 
-553 IGIIKVLTT
+553 
-562 VTTAFRASA
+562 
-571 IQASNFGTALSAVKS
+571 
-586 MSTLQSGTTEYTNA
+586 
-600 LNTLKAVS
+600 KAVS
-608 ASLTETQLK
+608 SVGWMMLITGVTKLVGVGFK
-617 HILSN
+617 
-622 DALNESE
+622 ALDKYVINRDKYEAEALEKMSE
-629 RVRILRSTGLS
+629 
-640 KTQAKAKL
+640 K
-648 AEMELTQATQKQ
+648 
-660 AVANQKASLS
+660 
-670 TFSLSSAVKG
+670 
-680 LGQNIK
+680 
-686 MAVMNNPVAV
+686 
-696 AVMTVSAIAGVVKAI
+696 
-711 KKHKQ
+711 
-716 AQEEAFESAKKN
+716 

-737 SLQSEIKQNADTVDQ
+737 SLQSEIKQNADTVDE

-856 GQNDTIDTQTE
+856 TNNSTIDAKTKDIE
-867 KIDKYKK
+867 KYRKSLSQFNSMVEKND
-874 ALDNFNES
+874 ANFQ
-882 ISNNKPA
+882 
-889 SNFESELDRQTYY
+889 SELDRQTYY
-902 ADFLADMEKANIDIA
+902 ADFLADMDKAGIDIS
-917 DAIISQDG
+917 DAIISQDMQAVSDG
-925 TSATEYNFAKLS
+925 ISDGIESIQSATVYDFSKLN
-937 KETQEQIRQYYAGI
+937 ETTQSQIRNYYSGLV
-951 ISTANTEMRSAE
+951 STANTEMQSAKAT
-963 SQLSTSNAEFAS
+963 LSTSNAEFAS

-1147 WGLDEYANKIKEKT
+1147 WGLDEYANNIKDKT

-1175 IIYWSNE
+1175 IIHWSNE

-1196 DPEIGSIDTVY
+1196 NPEIGSIDTVY
-1207 GMSDRFGENL
+1207 GMSDRFGEDL

-1310 QDGAIQLAEN
+1310 QDGTIQLAEN

-1373 SAITSYDSSFDPSTA
+1373 SAIISYDSSFDPSTA

-1411 GLKTAYGDLSKIITY
+1411 GLKTAYGDLSKVITY

-1444 TAKAALIANQ
+1444 AAKAALIANQ

-1476 TQVKDTNVRTKLN
+1476 TQVKDTNVRAKLN

-1498 LKDEIKNLGKDNDS
+1498 LKDEIKNLGKDNDGWSDS
-1512 LSTHLDNISAIQDEI
+1512 LSTHLDNISALQDEI

-1687 DSIEKNLNEIS
+1687 DSIVKNLNEIS

-1726 ELEDL
+1726 DLEDL

-1802 DNFDVG
+1802 DNFDFG

-1990 GGTVTSHGNSRSKAI
+1990 GGTVTSHGNSKSKAI
-2005 KNGVIMGNPRKKTS
+2005 KNGVIMGNPGKKTS
-2019 KSKASA
+2019 KSKANA

-2054 LLVRNGE
+2054 LLVRNGQ
-2061 AQLIGQRGAEFKNLK
+2061 AQLIGKRGAEFMNLK

-2089 LLSGDDGVRG
+2089 LLNGDDDVRG
-2099 KLIGGSFAN
+2099 KLIGSGFAN

-2127 KANTRFHGSSGS
+2127 KANTRFHNSIGSGSKSSGS
-2139 GSSSNS
+2139 N
-2145 SGSNDSSAQD
+2145 GSNDSSAQD
-2155 KADEFLETIDWI
+2155 KADEFSETLDWI

-2193 FRTTALNDEIAKTA
+2193 LRTTALNDEIAKTA

-2259 QNWYEKAVELQD
+2259 QNWYEKAVDLQD

-2295 EDMESEFTS
+2295 EDMEKVFTDT
-2304 LNDIIDKLVDYAET
+2304 NDILDKLVDYAET

-2349 VAELNELVNTG
+2349 VSELNELVNTG
-2360 KVTEYSEAWYDLQQQ
+2360 KVTEYSEAWYDLKQQ

-2418 IEFVQSLLDDRD
+2418 IEFVQSLLEDRD

-2437 NRGLTNEGIAQ
+2437 NRGLTNEGLAQ

-2484 DLINRKEE
+2484 DLIDRKEE

-2507 RKSMIDLARDGYD
+2507 KKSMIDLCRDAYN
-2520 AVLEVLQDLID
+2520 AMLEVLQELID
-2531 KKKEALSSTKDLY
+2531 KRKEALSAEKD
-2544 EYQKDIASK
+2544 
-2553 TKDLA
+2553 
-2558 TLEKEASVYENDN
+2558 
-2571 SEEALKKVQQIKVD
+2571 
-2585 IESKK
+2585 
-2590 QELSDAEYDK
+2590 
-2600 YIEDQEKMLDDLYQE
+2600 
-2615 YSDKIDEKFEQTEI
+2615 
-2629 LIQELIGVVN
+2629 
-2639 ENQSSISDTITT
+2639 
-2651 VTSDVGY
+2651 
-2658 TISDQMKTI
+2658 
-2667 WNDAGTVIS
+2667 
-2676 GFTGKFDT
+2676 
-2684 YATTVQSAINSIQVT
+2684 
-2699 IDKMLQIA
+2699 
-2707 QAEANKNIATA
+2707 
-2718 NNPNGVANGSTSNG
+2718 
-2732 STASKPQATPKAN
+2732 
-2745 ANNNSSATQAPK
+2745 
-2757 ASPNVGTR
+2757 
-2765 VNATG
+2765 
-2770 NWYYDSYGTAP
+2770 
-2781 TGNVNRFKPDY
+2781 
-2792 FEIDKIANG
+2792 
-2801 RAYPYHIQAIIK
+2801 
-2813 GKRAGGNGW
+2813 
-2822 VKGNQIGYKNGL
+2822 
-2834 KEATYDHLAWTQEEG
+2834 
-2849 AEIIRRSDGSILT
+2849 
-2862 PITRGT
+2862 
-2868 TVFTRE
+2868 
-2874 MTDNLWNIAKQ
+2874 
-2885 NPEKFYQ
+2885 
-2892 NAMPTMNTFA
+2892 
-2902 TTNRGGDV
+2902 
-2910 TVSIGDIKLDGIQN
+2910 
-2924 PDQFAQALIGVVKDY
+2924 
-2939 SKVQKVLQAAT
+2939 
-2950 VDLVAGKSIKDIN
+2950 
-2963 RF
+2963 

>member
-418 ILEVDNKTFRSIY
+418 ILEADNKTFRSIY

-780 EFLDVSNQLAEVF
+780 EFLDVSNQLADVF

-867 KIDKYKK
+867 KIEKYQK

-882 ISNNKPA
+882 VSNNKPA
-889 SNFESELDRQTYY
+889 SNFESELEKQTYY

-1050 QFKQVITDAL
+1050 QFKQIITDAL

-1117 ANASKFVSTTDKE
+1117 KYAQTLK
-1130 FSDAKRNLEGEY
+1130 SD
-1142 QKISD
+1142 
-1147 WGLDEYANKIKEKT
+1147 
-1161 IQTKFGNVDMDKRT
+1161 
-1175 IIYWSNE
+1175 
-1182 LKKTY
+1182 
-1187 ADALASWDY
+1187 
-1196 DPEIGSIDTVY
+1196 GSIPMTMDV
-1207 GMSDRFGENL
+1207 MKE
-1217 NGTGWEVAFTPI
+1217 
-1229 LPDGTFLS
+1229 S
-1237 KDTVYQYI
+1237 KDKLLQ
-1245 NSIIDKAYDNDH
+1245 
-1257 QITHSELKDLDKQ
+1257 
-1270 GMKIGDTFVH
+1270 F
-1280 GIYAAFDKNTN
+1280 
-1291 YDNNNNWA
+1291 
-1299 DVVGRLMHFSG
+1299 
-1310 QDGAIQLAEN
+1310 AE
-1320 AMASMTT
+1320 
-1327 LDKSK
+1327 
-1332 ESLMNFANKNSI
+1332 ENSI

-1358 ESETREEAMQ
+1358 ESETREEAMKK
-1368 RYLNQ
+1368 YLTQ
-1373 SAITSYDSSFDPSTA
+1373 KSVYDTTYEFDPATA
-1388 YEAMNNALSE
+1388 FDAAKSAQSE
-1398 QSSQGYLTEETLN
+1398 QSQNGYLSTETIES
-1411 GLKTAYGDLSKIITY
+1411 LKTAYGDLSKVIQY
-1426 TSSGI
+1426 TDSGVV
-1431 QLNTEYMANYTEQ
+1431 LNNEHMAEYTENVG
-1444 TAKAALIANQ
+1444 KAALVNTQ
-1454 LKEANAVD
+1454 LKEAFAV
-1462 QYNKEISALKKVIS
+1462 QEYQKEAKAINDIIKTEI
-1476 TQVKDTNVRTKLN
+1476 KDTNVRKKLTSAKN
-1489 KAYAKGVDA
+1489 KGIDA
-1498 LKDEIKNLGKDNDS
+1498 LRKEISNLKKDNDGWSES
-1512 LSTHLDNISAIQDEI
+1512 LSTHLDNISALGEEI
-1527 NGYDALEQSI
+1527 NQYDALEQSI
-1537 MATLS
+1537 MASLS
-1542 SLNQYKKALETPDQN
+1542 ALSNYKRALETPDNN
-1557 DNFLYAQSQIESMQD
+1557 DNFEYVQGQLDSARKAWEN
-1572 AYDKGW
+1572 GW
-1578 TQTDQFKE
+1578 TGTDDFKTFME
-1586 WMNYIGTFNE
+1586 YIGSANDE
-1596 QLEYSD
+1596 LEYSD
-1602 EEIQQYMARTKRYM
+1602 ALWDKYLTRAEKYFTE
-1616 TDDISG
+1616 DISG
-1622 LYNYLDDASKL
+1622 LYTFLDDASQL
-1633 SDQIIKNVDGSYDIQ
+1633 SDQITKNSDGTFKIDVQNLEQFCEDVDMSRSAVVDLFLAMTEAEGIDINFDNMSESIVDGLNAIDQKSVDARTD
-1648 VQNIGKLAEQ
+1648 LADYKK
-1658 MNMSVS
+1658 
-1664 QTMDILMSMS
+1664 T
-1674 NADGFN
+1674 
-1680 ITFDNLS
+1680 
-1687 DSIEKNLNEIS
+1687 
-1698 GVNAEARQQIEESRE
+1698 IEELDKAGFDTTELWKQYDSVAGE
-1713 EIEALKKAGYDTS
+1713 IQPEIEF
-1726 ELEDL
+1726 
-1731 YNSVI
+1731 
-1736 QEHAGDVPEI
+1736 
-1746 SLYAHLSSLSLDDLE
+1746 YAHLADTTDLQSEAEEAAKRISE
-1761 KEAQDAADAISK
+1761 KDQSVKIDFSAD
-1773 DTSIN
+1773 
-1778 LDVDLNPKSAKDA
+1778 LDVDSLNKQISSLQTYRDGLEIGSDSWKDA
-1791 QNQIDQLVAKR
+1791 QTVIAQLLK
-1802 DNFDVG
+1802 
-1808 SEQWNNI
+1808 Q
-1815 QTVLTDLLVKK
+1815 K
-1826 QELEQPTIMKLDLT
+1826 QELEQPAIMGIDASQ
-1840 DVQDSYQQTV
+1840 VEEGSQTV
-1850 AILQQYI
+1850 LAVLQSYI
-1857 EAKNALESAQTLGID
+1857 SAKQQLEQAETLGID
-1872 TTDAESKLSSITE
+1872 TTDAETHLANVTTQ
-1885 KLQSL
+1885 LQNL
-1890 ESDGKLKTIGIDAEI
+1890 QDQGELTKIGIDAEI
-1905 NTDEFY
+1905 DTDKFKEQLANLNPDSFLKDSDTSIKVDADMSAY
-1911 KQIEAL
+1911 DKAL
-1917 NTDKLKK
+1917 NNAVSKASKQT
-1924 DNAKI
+1924 AKI
-1929 SVDANTTPYEQ
+1929 KVQA
-1940 TKNKLIQDT
+1940 KLS
-1949 NKETA
+1949 E
-1954 SIKIKAN
+1954 
-1961 TTNFYTNLQ
+1961 NFHANLQ
-1970 QQLQTHV
+1970 SILNSQS
-1977 FTVNVKGQITGVS
+1977 FNVKVNASAS
-1990 GGTVTSHGNSRSKAI
+1990 GTTTTSHGNTKTRKTVMFGKASGTNAYN
-2005 KNGVIMGNPRKKTS
+2005 NGV
-2019 KSKASA
+2019 
-2025 AGTTAYVDG
+2025 
-2034 IRNGQIAYDQ
+2034 RNGQIAYDQ

-2054 LLVRNGE
+2054 LLVRNGQ
-2061 AQLIGQRGAEFKNLK
+2061 AQLIGKRGAEFMNLK

-2084 IDTAK
+2084 IDTEK
-2089 LLSGDDGVRG
+2089 LLNGIGGIRG
-2099 KLIGGSFAN
+2099 KLIGGGFVN
-2108 GTTIS
+2108 GTLLS
-2113 NAYATSTQRATGSA
+2113 HAYSKSTGS
-2127 KANTRFHGSSGS
+2127 KTTIIGGTNNDWTNRHSSSGS
-2139 GSSSNS
+2139 SSGSNS

-2167 EVKINR
+2167 EIKINR

-2193 FRTTALNDEIAKTA
+2193 LRTTALNDEIAKTA

-2248 DEDLYNKIQDY
+2248 DEDLYNRVQDY

-2295 EDMESEFTS
+2295 EDMEKVFTDT
-2304 LNDIIDKLVDYAET
+2304 NDILDKLVDYAET

-2349 VAELNELVNTG
+2349 VSELNELVNTG
-2360 KVTEYSEAWYDLQQQ
+2360 KVTEYSEAWYDLKQQ

-2383 VESNKSIQEFY
+2383 VESNKSIQDFY

-2418 IEFVQSLLDDRD
+2418 IEFVQSLLEDRD

-2437 NRGLTNEGIAQ
+2437 NRGLTNEGLAQ

-2479 DPANQ
+2479 DPANK
-2484 DLINRKEE
+2484 DLIDRKEE
-2492 LVKAQ
+2492 LIKAQ

-2507 RKSMIDLARDGYD
+2507 KKSMIDLARDGYD
-2520 AVLEVLQDLID
+2520 AMLEVLQELID
-2531 KKKEALSSTKDLY
+2531 KRKEYLDNEKSIY
-2544 EYQKDIASK
+2544 EYQQTISEKTENLASLRK
-2553 TKDLA
+2553 QL
-2558 TLEKEASVYENDN
+2558 SVFENDN
-2571 SEEALKKVQQIKVD
+2571 SEESLKKVQQLQSDIK
-2585 IESKK
+2585 
-2590 QELSDAEYDK
+2590 DAEKDLKDTEYDK

-2615 YSDKIDEKFEQTEI
+2615 YSDKINEKFEQTEI

-2667 WNDAGTVIS
+2667 WSDAGTVIS
-2676 GFTGKFDT
+2676 GFTSHFDT
-2684 YATTVQSAINSIQVT
+2684 YATTVQSAINSIKVT
-2699 IDKMLQIA
+2699 IDNMLKIA

-2732 STASKPQATPKAN
+2732 STAHKPQATPKAN
-2745 ANNNSSATQAPK
+2745 TNSSTAQAPK

-2770 NWYYDSYGTAP
+2770 NWYYDSYGTTP

-2792 FEIDKIANG
+2792 FEIDKIVNG
-2801 RAYPYHIQAIIK
+2801 RAYPYHIQAIIR

-2834 KEATYDHLAWTQEEG
+2834 KEATYDHLAWTQEDG
-2849 AEIIRRSDGSILT
+2849 GEIIRRSDGSILT

-2910 TVSIGDIKLDGIQN
+2910 TISIGDIKLDGIQN
-2924 PDQFAQALIGVVKDY
+2924 PDQFAQALIGVVQDY

>member
-418 ILEVDNKTFRSIY
+418 ILEADNKTFRSIY

-780 EFLDVSNQLAEVF
+780 EFLDVSNQLADVF

-867 KIDKYKK
+867 KIEKYQK

-882 ISNNKPA
+882 VSNNKPA
-889 SNFESELDRQTYY
+889 SNFESELEKQTYY

-1050 QFKQVITDAL
+1050 QFKQIITDAL

-1117 ANASKFVSTTDKE
+1117 KYAQTLK
-1130 FSDAKRNLEGEY
+1130 SD
-1142 QKISD
+1142 
-1147 WGLDEYANKIKEKT
+1147 
-1161 IQTKFGNVDMDKRT
+1161 
-1175 IIYWSNE
+1175 
-1182 LKKTY
+1182 
-1187 ADALASWDY
+1187 
-1196 DPEIGSIDTVY
+1196 GSIPMTMDV
-1207 GMSDRFGENL
+1207 MKE
-1217 NGTGWEVAFTPI
+1217 
-1229 LPDGTFLS
+1229 S
-1237 KDTVYQYI
+1237 KDKLLQ
-1245 NSIIDKAYDNDH
+1245 
-1257 QITHSELKDLDKQ
+1257 
-1270 GMKIGDTFVH
+1270 F
-1280 GIYAAFDKNTN
+1280 
-1291 YDNNNNWA
+1291 
-1299 DVVGRLMHFSG
+1299 
-1310 QDGAIQLAEN
+1310 AE
-1320 AMASMTT
+1320 
-1327 LDKSK
+1327 
-1332 ESLMNFANKNSI
+1332 ENSI

-1358 ESETREEAMQ
+1358 ESETREEAMKK
-1368 RYLNQ
+1368 YLTQ
-1373 SAITSYDSSFDPSTA
+1373 KSVYDTTYEFDPATA
-1388 YEAMNNALSE
+1388 FDAAKSAQSE
-1398 QSSQGYLTEETLN
+1398 QSQNGYLSTETIES
-1411 GLKTAYGDLSKIITY
+1411 LKTAYGDLSKVIQY
-1426 TSSGI
+1426 TDSGVV
-1431 QLNTEYMANYTEQ
+1431 LNNEHMAEYTENVG
-1444 TAKAALIANQ
+1444 KAALVNTQ
-1454 LKEANAVD
+1454 LKEAFAV
-1462 QYNKEISALKKVIS
+1462 QEYQKEAKAINDIIKTEI
-1476 TQVKDTNVRTKLN
+1476 KDTNVRKKLTSAKN
-1489 KAYAKGVDA
+1489 KGIDA
-1498 LKDEIKNLGKDNDS
+1498 LRKEISNLKKDNDGWSES
-1512 LSTHLDNISAIQDEI
+1512 LSTHLDNISALGEEI
-1527 NGYDALEQSI
+1527 NQYDALEQSI
-1537 MATLS
+1537 MASLS
-1542 SLNQYKKALETPDQN
+1542 ALSNYKRALETPDNN
-1557 DNFLYAQSQIESMQD
+1557 DNFEYVQGQLDSARKAWEN
-1572 AYDKGW
+1572 GW
-1578 TQTDQFKE
+1578 TGTDDFKTFME
-1586 WMNYIGTFNE
+1586 YIGSANDE
-1596 QLEYSD
+1596 LEYSD
-1602 EEIQQYMARTKRYM
+1602 ALWDKYLTRAEKYFTE
-1616 TDDISG
+1616 DISG
-1622 LYNYLDDASKL
+1622 LYTFLDDASQL
-1633 SDQIIKNVDGSYDIQ
+1633 SDQITKNSDGTFKIDVQNLEQFCEDVDMSRSAVVDLFLAMTEAEGIDINFDNMSESIVDGLNAIDQKSVDARTD
-1648 VQNIGKLAEQ
+1648 LADYKK
-1658 MNMSVS
+1658 
-1664 QTMDILMSMS
+1664 T
-1674 NADGFN
+1674 
-1680 ITFDNLS
+1680 
-1687 DSIEKNLNEIS
+1687 
-1698 GVNAEARQQIEESRE
+1698 IEELDKAGFDTTELWKQYDSVAGE
-1713 EIEALKKAGYDTS
+1713 IQPEIEF
-1726 ELEDL
+1726 
-1731 YNSVI
+1731 
-1736 QEHAGDVPEI
+1736 
-1746 SLYAHLSSLSLDDLE
+1746 YAHLANTTDLQSEAEEAAKRISE
-1761 KEAQDAADAISK
+1761 KDQSVKIDFSAD
-1773 DTSIN
+1773 
-1778 LDVDLNPKSAKDA
+1778 LDVDSLNKQISSLQTYRDGLEIGSDSWKDA
-1791 QNQIDQLVAKR
+1791 QTVIAQLLK
-1802 DNFDVG
+1802 
-1808 SEQWNNI
+1808 Q
-1815 QTVLTDLLVKK
+1815 K
-1826 QELEQPTIMKLDLT
+1826 QELEQPAIMGIDASQ
-1840 DVQDSYQQTV
+1840 VEEGSQTV
-1850 AILQQYI
+1850 LAVLQSYI
-1857 EAKNALESAQTLGID
+1857 SAKQQLEQAETLGID
-1872 TTDAESKLSSITE
+1872 TTDAETHLANVTTQ
-1885 KLQSL
+1885 LQNL
-1890 ESDGKLKTIGIDAEI
+1890 QDQGELTKIGIDAEI
-1905 NTDEFY
+1905 DTDKFKEQLANLNPDSFLKDSDTSIKVDADMSAY
-1911 KQIEAL
+1911 DKAL
-1917 NTDKLKK
+1917 NNAVSKASKQT
-1924 DNAKI
+1924 AKI
-1929 SVDANTTPYEQ
+1929 KVQA
-1940 TKNKLIQDT
+1940 KLS
-1949 NKETA
+1949 E
-1954 SIKIKAN
+1954 
-1961 TTNFYTNLQ
+1961 NFHANLQ
-1970 QQLQTHV
+1970 SILNSQS
-1977 FTVNVKGQITGVS
+1977 FNVKVNASAS
-1990 GGTVTSHGNSRSKAI
+1990 GTTTTSHGNTKTRKTVMFGKASGTNAYN
-2005 KNGVIMGNPRKKTS
+2005 NGV
-2019 KSKASA
+2019 
-2025 AGTTAYVDG
+2025 
-2034 IRNGQIAYDQ
+2034 RNGQIAYDQ

-2054 LLVRNGE
+2054 LLVRNGQ
-2061 AQLIGQRGAEFKNLK
+2061 AQLIGKRGAEFMNLK

-2084 IDTAK
+2084 IDTEK
-2089 LLSGDDGVRG
+2089 LLNGIGGIRG
-2099 KLIGGSFAN
+2099 KLIGGGFVN
-2108 GTTIS
+2108 GTLLS
-2113 NAYATSTQRATGSA
+2113 HAYSKSTGS
-2127 KANTRFHGSSGS
+2127 KTTIIGGTNNDWTNRHSSSGS
-2139 GSSSNS
+2139 SSGSNS

-2167 EVKINR
+2167 EIKINR

-2193 FRTTALNDEIAKTA
+2193 LRTTALNDEIAKTA

-2248 DEDLYNKIQDY
+2248 DEDLYNRVQDY

-2295 EDMESEFTS
+2295 EDMEKVFTDT
-2304 LNDIIDKLVDYAET
+2304 NDILDKLVDYAET

-2332 QNENENNKLLV
+2332 KNENENNKLLV

-2349 VAELNELVNTG
+2349 VAELQDMLQSG
-2360 KVTEYSEAWYDLQQQ
+2360 RVTEYSKAWYDLHQKINDVNASI
-2375 IDEVNGSI
+2375 ID
-2383 VESNKSIQEFY
+2383 SNKSIQEFY

-2418 IEFVQSLLDDRD
+2418 IEFVQSLLEDRD

-2437 NRGLTNEGIAQ
+2437 NRGLTNEGLAQ

-2479 DPANQ
+2479 DPANK
-2484 DLINRKEE
+2484 DLIDRKEE
-2492 LVKAQ
+2492 LIKAQ

-2507 RKSMIDLARDGYD
+2507 RKSMISLARDAYD
-2520 AVLEVLQDLID
+2520 AMLEVLQELID
-2531 KKKEALSSTKDLY
+2531 KRKEYLDNEKSIY
-2544 EYQKDIASK
+2544 EYQQTISEKTENLASLRK
-2553 TKDLA
+2553 QL
-2558 TLEKEASVYENDN
+2558 SVSENDN
-2571 SEEALKKVQQIKVD
+2571 SEESLKKVQQLQSDIK
-2585 IESKK
+2585 
-2590 QELSDAEYDK
+2590 DAEKDLKDTEYDK

-2667 WNDAGTVIS
+2667 WSDAGTVIS

-2684 YATTVQSAINSIQVT
+2684 YTTTVQSAINSIQIT

-2718 NNPNGVANGSTSNG
+2718 NNPSGVANGSS
-2732 STASKPQATPKAN
+2732 STASKQHATPKAN
-2745 ANNNSSATQAPK
+2745 TSNNSSTAQAPK

-2792 FEIDKIANG
+2792 FEIDKIVNG
-2801 RAYPYHIQAIIK
+2801 RAYPYHIQAIIR

>member
-1 MSDNNFIVNLTA
+1 MQEYANALSELEPTQAAVLLSTQGLTNAQIQQTLAA
-13 KLHSK
+13 KGLSTEMQYQAMAEAGLLSSSTK
-18 SKQQIESDA
+18 LTNTKLQSVLATQLESDA
-27 KNLGDIKVPLV
+27 KAEEVMTSMGLTV
-38 GTLDQAKTSAQLK
+38 AKEGEDAVTVKLTAKKLQEA
-51 QDVASLKT
+51 VASGVLT
-59 TVDING
+59 E
-65 KVNTK
+65 
-70 NITSTV
+70 
-76 QQSAKQAQ
+76 AQAQ
-84 KTADANTI
+84 
-92 QFRTSLKKDKLI
+92 
-104 NDIRVFGQQNS
+104 
-115 KLFKDAEMSSKFSS
+115 E
-129 LLDNAKL
+129 L
-136 ATSNKEIKNLRM
+136 AM
-148 QLSAMRSE
+148 
-156 AKATNLSGLTLG
+156 TLG
-168 DSVKKTFRRATE
+168 
-180 LFTGTAGVMM
+180 
-190 LSRQLKNA
+190 
-198 WNEALDLDKA
+198 
-208 FTDLIKVNDELSR
+208 
-221 GDYDKYLERCNEK
+221 
-234 AQDLAATQKSLM
+234 
-246 EGATEFS
+246 
-253 KSGYNLSESNALAE
+253 
-267 KSTILANVGDMST
+267 
-280 SDSAKAI
+280 
-287 ISGVQAYKDVDGF
+287 
-300 TDAVNKA
+300 
-307 GALID
+307 
-312 KYNEIGNTASITS
+312 
-325 AEIAQGVQTVGSVF
+325 
-339 ADANTSVDEFIA
+339 
-351 LLSAGNRQFQNADTL
+351 
-366 ALSLRTAAL
+366 
-375 RIRGCKSELE
+375 
-385 SLGESTENVYTS
+385 
-397 SSKLADKI
+397 
-405 ESLTNID
+405 
-412 GNGGVK
+412 
-418 ILEVDNKTFRSIY
+418 
-431 DIFVDLSKVYQQMS
+431 
-445 DVDQS
+445 
-450 ALLDLI
+450 
-456 AGKNRA
+456 
-462 SGISATLNN
+462 
-471 MSEAQDIYERSL
+471 
-483 HSTGSA
+483 
-489 QREYDK
+489 
-495 YLESS
+495 
-500 EASLNRFKASM
+500 
-511 TETYQSVINGQ
+511 
-522 TVTGLLNCGNAALQF
+522 
-537 ANSIG
+537 
-542 LVESSLKGLLT
+542 
-553 IGIIKVLTT
+553 
-562 VTTAFRASA
+562 VTTA
-571 IQASNFGTALSAVKS
+571 
-586 MSTLQSGTTEYTNA
+586 TNA
-600 LNTLKAVS
+600 QAASVIPAWIAKMKAM
-608 ASLTETQLK
+608 A
-617 HILSN
+617 
-622 DALNESE
+622 A
-629 RVRILRSTGLS
+629 
-640 KTQAKAKL
+640 
-648 AEMELTQATQKQ
+648 ATWAQ
-660 AVANQKASLS
+660 
-670 TFSLSSAVKG
+670 
-680 LGQNIK
+680 
-686 MAVMNNPVAV
+686 
-696 AVMTVSAIAGVVKAI
+696 VKATAVWLATNPAGWAI
-711 KKHKQ
+711 LGATAIYSISKAISHYNKK
-716 AQEEAFESAKKN
+716 QEEAFESAKKK
-728 AQDAQSKIK
+728 ADDAKSKIK

-821 KDLLEIEQQL
+821 KDLLEVEQQL

-856 GQNDTIDTQTE
+856 GQNDTIDTQTKKIE
-867 KIDKYKK
+867 KYQK

-882 ISNNKPA
+882 ISNNKLA
-889 SNFESELDRQTYY
+889 SNFESELEKQTYY

-985 GSYLAMTGNDEMQS
+985 GSYLAMTGNDQMQS

-1041 AMANADTGD
+1041 AMSDADTGD
-1050 QFKQVITDAL
+1050 QFKQIITDAL

-1085 VLGDALGKPLTASDL
+1085 VLGDTLGKPLTASDL
-1100 GMQKYLDN
+1100 GMQTYLDN
-1108 YEMLMDGVS
+1108 YEMLMDGVDKY
-1117 ANASKFVSTTDKE
+1117 ARTFNAEEGTLSEADFVEARYKLLQ
-1130 FSDAKRNLEGEY
+1130 F
-1142 QKISD
+1142 
-1147 WGLDEYANKIKEKT
+1147 
-1161 IQTKFGNVDMDKRT
+1161 
-1175 IIYWSNE
+1175 
-1182 LKKTY
+1182 
-1187 ADALASWDY
+1187 
-1196 DPEIGSIDTVY
+1196 
-1207 GMSDRFGENL
+1207 
-1217 NGTGWEVAFTPI
+1217 
-1229 LPDGTFLS
+1229 
-1237 KDTVYQYI
+1237 
-1245 NSIIDKAYDNDH
+1245 
-1257 QITHSELKDLDKQ
+1257 
-1270 GMKIGDTFVH
+1270 
-1280 GIYAAFDKNTN
+1280 
-1291 YDNNNNWA
+1291 
-1299 DVVGRLMHFSG
+1299 
-1310 QDGAIQLAEN
+1310 AE
-1320 AMASMTT
+1320 
-1327 LDKSK
+1327 
-1332 ESLMNFANKNSI
+1332 ENSI

-1411 GLKTAYGDLSKIITY
+1411 GLKTTYGDLSKVITY

-1431 QLNTEYMANYTEQ
+1431 QLNTEYMTNYTEQ
-1444 TAKAALIANQ
+1444 AAKAALIANQ

-1498 LKDEIKNLGKDNDS
+1498 LQDEIKNLGKDNDGWSNS
-1512 LSTHLDNISAIQDEI
+1512 LSTHLDNISALQDEI

-1687 DSIEKNLNEIS
+1687 DSIVKNLNEIS

-1726 ELEDL
+1726 DLEDL

-1778 LDVDLNPKSAKDA
+1778 LDVDLNPKSAKEA

-1990 GGTVTSHGNSRSKAI
+1990 GGTVTSHGNSKSKAI
-2005 KNGVIMGNPRKKTS
+2005 KNGVIMGNPGKKTS
-2019 KSKASA
+2019 KFKASA
-2025 AGTTAYVDG
+2025 AGTTAYADG
-2034 IRNGQIAYDQ
+2034 VSNGQIAYDQ

-2054 LLVRNGE
+2054 LLVRNGQ
-2061 AQLIGQRGAEFKNLK
+2061 AQLIGKRGAEFMNLK

-2089 LLSGDDGVRG
+2089 LLSGDDDVRG
-2099 KLIGGSFAN
+2099 KLIGGGFAN

-2113 NAYATSTQRATGSA
+2113 AYATSTQRATGSA
-2127 KANTRFHGSSGS
+2127 KANTRFHGSSSS

-2193 FRTTALNDEIAKTA
+2193 LRTTALNDEIAKTA

-2248 DEDLYNKIQDY
+2248 DEDLYNRVQDY

-2295 EDMESEFTS
+2295 EDMEKVFTDT
-2304 LNDIIDKLVDYAET
+2304 NDILDKLVDYAET

-2349 VAELNELVNTG
+2349 VSELNELVNTG
-2360 KVTEYSEAWYDLQQQ
+2360 KVTEYSEAWYDLKQQ

-2418 IEFVQSLLDDRD
+2418 IEFVQSLLEDRD

-2437 NRGLTNEGIAQ
+2437 NRGLTNEGLAQ

-2460 SQAEKYASE
+2460 SQAEKYANE

-2479 DPANQ
+2479 DPANK
-2484 DLINRKEE
+2484 DLIDRKEE
-2492 LVKAQ
+2492 LIKAQ

-2507 RKSMIDLARDGYD
+2507 KKSMIDLARDGYD
-2520 AVLEVLQDLID
+2520 AMLEVLQELID
-2531 KKKEALSSTKDLY
+2531 KRKEYLDNEKSIY
-2544 EYQKDIASK
+2544 EYQQTISEKTENLASLRK
-2553 TKDLA
+2553 QL
-2558 TLEKEASVYENDN
+2558 SVFENDN
-2571 SEEALKKVQQIKVD
+2571 SEESLKKVQQLQSDIK
-2585 IESKK
+2585 
-2590 QELSDAEYDK
+2590 DAEKDLKDTEYDK

-2718 NNPNGVANGSTSNG
+2718 NNPNGVANGSS
-2732 STASKPQATPKAN
+2732 STASKPHATPKAN
-2745 ANNNSSATQAPK
+2745 TSNNSSAQAPK

-2792 FEIDKIANG
+2792 FEIDKIVNG
-2801 RAYPYHIQAIIK
+2801 RAYPYHIQAIIR

-2950 VDLVAGKSIKDIN
+2950 VDLVAGKSIKGLN

>member
-418 ILEVDNKTFRSIY
+418 ILEADNKTFRSIY

-780 EFLDVSNQLAEVF
+780 EFLDVSNQLADVF

-867 KIDKYKK
+867 KIEKYQK

-882 ISNNKPA
+882 VSNNKPA
-889 SNFESELDRQTYY
+889 SNFESELEKQTYY

-1050 QFKQVITDAL
+1050 QFKQIITDAL

-1117 ANASKFVSTTDKE
+1117 KYAQTLK
-1130 FSDAKRNLEGEY
+1130 SD
-1142 QKISD
+1142 
-1147 WGLDEYANKIKEKT
+1147 
-1161 IQTKFGNVDMDKRT
+1161 
-1175 IIYWSNE
+1175 
-1182 LKKTY
+1182 
-1187 ADALASWDY
+1187 
-1196 DPEIGSIDTVY
+1196 GSIPMTMDV
-1207 GMSDRFGENL
+1207 MKE
-1217 NGTGWEVAFTPI
+1217 
-1229 LPDGTFLS
+1229 S
-1237 KDTVYQYI
+1237 KDKLLQ
-1245 NSIIDKAYDNDH
+1245 
-1257 QITHSELKDLDKQ
+1257 
-1270 GMKIGDTFVH
+1270 F
-1280 GIYAAFDKNTN
+1280 
-1291 YDNNNNWA
+1291 
-1299 DVVGRLMHFSG
+1299 
-1310 QDGAIQLAEN
+1310 AE
-1320 AMASMTT
+1320 
-1327 LDKSK
+1327 
-1332 ESLMNFANKNSI
+1332 ENSI

-1358 ESETREEAMQ
+1358 ESETREEAMKK
-1368 RYLNQ
+1368 YLTQ
-1373 SAITSYDSSFDPSTA
+1373 KSVYDTTYEFDPATA
-1388 YEAMNNALSE
+1388 FDAAKSAQSE
-1398 QSSQGYLTEETLN
+1398 QSQNGYLSTETIES
-1411 GLKTAYGDLSKIITY
+1411 LKTAYGDLSKVIQY
-1426 TSSGI
+1426 TDSGVV
-1431 QLNTEYMANYTEQ
+1431 LNNEHMAEYTENVG
-1444 TAKAALIANQ
+1444 KAALVNTQ
-1454 LKEANAVD
+1454 LKEAFAV
-1462 QYNKEISALKKVIS
+1462 QEYQKEAKAINDIIKTEI
-1476 TQVKDTNVRTKLN
+1476 KDTNVRKKLTSAKN
-1489 KAYAKGVDA
+1489 KGIDA
-1498 LKDEIKNLGKDNDS
+1498 LRKEISNLKKDNDGWSES
-1512 LSTHLDNISAIQDEI
+1512 LSTHLDNISALGEEI
-1527 NGYDALEQSI
+1527 NQYDALEQSI
-1537 MATLS
+1537 MASLS
-1542 SLNQYKKALETPDQN
+1542 ALSNYKRALETPDNN
-1557 DNFLYAQSQIESMQD
+1557 DNFEYVQGQLDSARKAWEN
-1572 AYDKGW
+1572 GW
-1578 TQTDQFKE
+1578 TGTDDFKTFME
-1586 WMNYIGTFNE
+1586 YIGLANDE
-1596 QLEYSD
+1596 LEYSD
-1602 EEIQQYMARTKRYM
+1602 ALWDKYLTRAEKYFTE
-1616 TDDISG
+1616 DISG
-1622 LYNYLDDASKL
+1622 LYTFLDDASQL
-1633 SDQIIKNVDGSYDIQ
+1633 SDQITKNSDGTFKIDVQNLEQFCEDVDMSRSAVVDLFLAMTEAEGIDINFDNMSESIVDGLNAIDQKSVDARTD
-1648 VQNIGKLAEQ
+1648 LADYKK
-1658 MNMSVS
+1658 
-1664 QTMDILMSMS
+1664 T
-1674 NADGFN
+1674 
-1680 ITFDNLS
+1680 
-1687 DSIEKNLNEIS
+1687 
-1698 GVNAEARQQIEESRE
+1698 IEELDKAGFDTTELWKQYDSVAGE
-1713 EIEALKKAGYDTS
+1713 IQPEIEF
-1726 ELEDL
+1726 
-1731 YNSVI
+1731 
-1736 QEHAGDVPEI
+1736 
-1746 SLYAHLSSLSLDDLE
+1746 YAHLADTTDLQSEAEEAAKRISE
-1761 KEAQDAADAISK
+1761 KDQSVKIDFSAD
-1773 DTSIN
+1773 
-1778 LDVDLNPKSAKDA
+1778 LDVDSLNKQISSLQTYRDGLEIGSDSWKDA
-1791 QNQIDQLVAKR
+1791 QTVIAQLLK
-1802 DNFDVG
+1802 
-1808 SEQWNNI
+1808 Q
-1815 QTVLTDLLVKK
+1815 K
-1826 QELEQPTIMKLDLT
+1826 QELEQPAIMGIDASQ
-1840 DVQDSYQQTV
+1840 VEEGSQTV
-1850 AILQQYI
+1850 LAVLQSYI
-1857 EAKNALESAQTLGID
+1857 SAKQQLEQAETLGID
-1872 TTDAESKLSSITE
+1872 TTDAETHLANVTTQ
-1885 KLQSL
+1885 LQNL
-1890 ESDGKLKTIGIDAEI
+1890 QDQGELTKIGIDAEI
-1905 NTDEFY
+1905 DTDKFKEQLANLNPDSFLKDSDTSIKVDADMSAY
-1911 KQIEAL
+1911 DKAL
-1917 NTDKLKK
+1917 NNAVSKASKQT
-1924 DNAKI
+1924 AKI
-1929 SVDANTTPYEQ
+1929 KVQA
-1940 TKNKLIQDT
+1940 KLS
-1949 NKETA
+1949 E
-1954 SIKIKAN
+1954 
-1961 TTNFYTNLQ
+1961 NFHANLQ
-1970 QQLQTHV
+1970 SILNSQS
-1977 FTVNVKGQITGVS
+1977 FNVKVNASAS
-1990 GGTVTSHGNSRSKAI
+1990 GTTTTSHGNTKTRKTVMFGKASGTNAYN
-2005 KNGVIMGNPRKKTS
+2005 NGV
-2019 KSKASA
+2019 
-2025 AGTTAYVDG
+2025 
-2034 IRNGQIAYDQ
+2034 RNGQIAYDQ

-2054 LLVRNGE
+2054 LLVRNGQ
-2061 AQLIGQRGAEFKNLK
+2061 AQLIGKRGAEFMNLK

-2084 IDTAK
+2084 IDTEK
-2089 LLSGDDGVRG
+2089 LLNGIGGIRG
-2099 KLIGGSFAN
+2099 KLIGGGFVN
-2108 GTTIS
+2108 GTLLS
-2113 NAYATSTQRATGSA
+2113 HAYSKSTGS
-2127 KANTRFHGSSGS
+2127 KTTIIGGTNNDWTNRHSSSGS
-2139 GSSSNS
+2139 SSGSNS

-2167 EVKINR
+2167 EIKINR

-2193 FRTTALNDEIAKTA
+2193 LRTTALNDEIAKTA

-2248 DEDLYNKIQDY
+2248 DEDLYNRVQDY

-2295 EDMESEFTS
+2295 EDMEKVFTDT
-2304 LNDIIDKLVDYAET
+2304 NDILDKLVDYAET

-2349 VAELNELVNTG
+2349 VSELNELVNTG
-2360 KVTEYSEAWYDLQQQ
+2360 KVTEYSEAWYDLKQQ

-2394 NNMRQADWDL
+2394 NNIRQADWDL

-2418 IEFVQSLLDDRD
+2418 IEFVQSLLEDRD

-2437 NRGLTNEGIAQ
+2437 NRGLTNEGLAQ

-2479 DPANQ
+2479 DPANK
-2484 DLINRKEE
+2484 DLIDRKEE
-2492 LVKAQ
+2492 LIKAQ

-2507 RKSMIDLARDGYD
+2507 KKSMIDLARDGYD

>member
-325 AEIAQGVQTVGSVF
+325 AEIAQGVQTVGSIF

-418 ILEVDNKTFRSIY
+418 ILEADNKTFRSIY

-780 EFLDVSNQLAEVF
+780 EFLDVSNQLADVF

-867 KIDKYKK
+867 KIEKYQK

-882 ISNNKPA
+882 VSNNKPA
-889 SNFESELDRQTYY
+889 SNFESELEKQTYY

-1050 QFKQVITDAL
+1050 QFKQIITDAL

-1117 ANASKFVSTTDKE
+1117 KYAQTLK
-1130 FSDAKRNLEGEY
+1130 SD
-1142 QKISD
+1142 
-1147 WGLDEYANKIKEKT
+1147 
-1161 IQTKFGNVDMDKRT
+1161 
-1175 IIYWSNE
+1175 
-1182 LKKTY
+1182 
-1187 ADALASWDY
+1187 
-1196 DPEIGSIDTVY
+1196 GSIPMTMDV
-1207 GMSDRFGENL
+1207 MKE
-1217 NGTGWEVAFTPI
+1217 
-1229 LPDGTFLS
+1229 S
-1237 KDTVYQYI
+1237 KDKLLQ
-1245 NSIIDKAYDNDH
+1245 
-1257 QITHSELKDLDKQ
+1257 
-1270 GMKIGDTFVH
+1270 F
-1280 GIYAAFDKNTN
+1280 
-1291 YDNNNNWA
+1291 
-1299 DVVGRLMHFSG
+1299 
-1310 QDGAIQLAEN
+1310 AE
-1320 AMASMTT
+1320 
-1327 LDKSK
+1327 
-1332 ESLMNFANKNSI
+1332 ENSI

-1358 ESETREEAMQ
+1358 ESETREEAMKK
-1368 RYLNQ
+1368 YLTQ
-1373 SAITSYDSSFDPSTA
+1373 KSVYDTTYEFDPATA
-1388 YEAMNNALSE
+1388 FDAAKSAQSE
-1398 QSSQGYLTEETLN
+1398 QSQNGYLSTETIES
-1411 GLKTAYGDLSKIITY
+1411 LKTAYGDLSKVIQY
-1426 TSSGI
+1426 TDSGVV
-1431 QLNTEYMANYTEQ
+1431 LNNEHMAEYTENVG
-1444 TAKAALIANQ
+1444 KAALVNTQ
-1454 LKEANAVD
+1454 LKEAFAV
-1462 QYNKEISALKKVIS
+1462 QEYQKEAKAINDIIKTEI
-1476 TQVKDTNVRTKLN
+1476 KDTNVRKKLTSAKN
-1489 KAYAKGVDA
+1489 KGIDA
-1498 LKDEIKNLGKDNDS
+1498 LRKEISNLKKDNDGWSES
-1512 LSTHLDNISAIQDEI
+1512 LSTHLDNISALGEEI
-1527 NGYDALEQSI
+1527 NQYDALEQSI
-1537 MATLS
+1537 MASLS
-1542 SLNQYKKALETPDQN
+1542 ALSNYKRALETPDNN
-1557 DNFLYAQSQIESMQD
+1557 DNFEYVQGQLDSARKAWEN
-1572 AYDKGW
+1572 GW
-1578 TQTDQFKE
+1578 TGTDDFKTFME
-1586 WMNYIGTFNE
+1586 YIGSANDE
-1596 QLEYSD
+1596 LEYSD
-1602 EEIQQYMARTKRYM
+1602 ALWDKYLTRAEKYFTE
-1616 TDDISG
+1616 DISG
-1622 LYNYLDDASKL
+1622 LYTFLDDASQL
-1633 SDQIIKNVDGSYDIQ
+1633 SDQITKNSDGTFKIDVQNLEQFCEDVDMSRSAVVDLFLAMTEAEGIDINFDNMSESIVDGLNAIDQKSVDARTD
-1648 VQNIGKLAEQ
+1648 LADYKK
-1658 MNMSVS
+1658 
-1664 QTMDILMSMS
+1664 T
-1674 NADGFN
+1674 
-1680 ITFDNLS
+1680 
-1687 DSIEKNLNEIS
+1687 
-1698 GVNAEARQQIEESRE
+1698 IEELDKAGFDTTELWKQYDSVAGE
-1713 EIEALKKAGYDTS
+1713 IQPEIEF
-1726 ELEDL
+1726 
-1731 YNSVI
+1731 
-1736 QEHAGDVPEI
+1736 
-1746 SLYAHLSSLSLDDLE
+1746 YAHLADTTDLQSEAEEAAKRISE
-1761 KEAQDAADAISK
+1761 KDQSVKIDFSAD
-1773 DTSIN
+1773 
-1778 LDVDLNPKSAKDA
+1778 LDVDSLNKQISSLQTYRDGLEIGSDSWKDA
-1791 QNQIDQLVAKR
+1791 QTVIAQLLK
-1802 DNFDVG
+1802 
-1808 SEQWNNI
+1808 Q
-1815 QTVLTDLLVKK
+1815 K
-1826 QELEQPTIMKLDLT
+1826 QELEQPAIMGIDASQ
-1840 DVQDSYQQTV
+1840 VEEGSQTV
-1850 AILQQYI
+1850 LAVLQSYI
-1857 EAKNALESAQTLGID
+1857 SAKQQLEQAETLGID
-1872 TTDAESKLSSITE
+1872 TTDAETHLANVTTQ
-1885 KLQSL
+1885 LQNL
-1890 ESDGKLKTIGIDAEI
+1890 QDQGELTKIGIDAEI
-1905 NTDEFY
+1905 DTDKFKEQLANLNPDSFLKDSDTSIKVDADMSAY
-1911 KQIEAL
+1911 DKAL
-1917 NTDKLKK
+1917 NNAVSKASKQT
-1924 DNAKI
+1924 AKI
-1929 SVDANTTPYEQ
+1929 KVQA
-1940 TKNKLIQDT
+1940 KLS
-1949 NKETA
+1949 E
-1954 SIKIKAN
+1954 
-1961 TTNFYTNLQ
+1961 NFHANLQ
-1970 QQLQTHV
+1970 SILNSQS
-1977 FTVNVKGQITGVS
+1977 FNVKVNASAS
-1990 GGTVTSHGNSRSKAI
+1990 GTTTTSHGNTKTRKTVMFGKASGTNAYN
-2005 KNGVIMGNPRKKTS
+2005 NGV
-2019 KSKASA
+2019 
-2025 AGTTAYVDG
+2025 
-2034 IRNGQIAYDQ
+2034 RNGQIAYDQ

-2054 LLVRNGE
+2054 LLVRNGQ
-2061 AQLIGQRGAEFKNLK
+2061 AQLIGKRGAEFMNLK

-2084 IDTAK
+2084 IDTEK
-2089 LLSGDDGVRG
+2089 LLNGIGGIRG
-2099 KLIGGSFAN
+2099 KLIGGGFVN
-2108 GTTIS
+2108 GTLLS
-2113 NAYATSTQRATGSA
+2113 HAYSKSTGS
-2127 KANTRFHGSSGS
+2127 KTTIIGGTNNDWTNRHSSSGS
-2139 GSSSNS
+2139 SSGSNS

-2167 EVKINR
+2167 EIKINR

-2193 FRTTALNDEIAKTA
+2193 LRTTALNDEIAKTA

-2248 DEDLYNKIQDY
+2248 DEDLYNRVQDY

-2295 EDMESEFTS
+2295 EDMEKVFTDT
-2304 LNDIIDKLVDYAET
+2304 NDILDKLVDYAET

-2349 VAELNELVNTG
+2349 VSELNELVNTG
-2360 KVTEYSEAWYDLQQQ
+2360 KVTEYSEAWYDLKQQ

-2394 NNMRQADWDL
+2394 NNIRQADWDL

-2418 IEFVQSLLDDRD
+2418 IEFVQSLLEDRD

-2437 NRGLTNEGIAQ
+2437 NRGLTNEGLAQ

-2479 DPANQ
+2479 DPANK
-2484 DLINRKEE
+2484 DLIDRKEE
-2492 LVKAQ
+2492 LIKAQ

-2507 RKSMIDLARDGYD
+2507 KKSMIDLARDGYD

>member
-418 ILEVDNKTFRSIY
+418 ILEADNKTFRSIY

-780 EFLDVSNQLAEVF
+780 EFLDVSNQLADVF

-867 KIDKYKK
+867 KIEKYQK

-882 ISNNKPA
+882 VSNNKPA
-889 SNFESELDRQTYY
+889 SNFESELEKQTYY

-1050 QFKQVITDAL
+1050 QFKQIITDAL

-1117 ANASKFVSTTDKE
+1117 KYAQTLK
-1130 FSDAKRNLEGEY
+1130 SD
-1142 QKISD
+1142 
-1147 WGLDEYANKIKEKT
+1147 
-1161 IQTKFGNVDMDKRT
+1161 
-1175 IIYWSNE
+1175 
-1182 LKKTY
+1182 
-1187 ADALASWDY
+1187 
-1196 DPEIGSIDTVY
+1196 GSIPMTMDV
-1207 GMSDRFGENL
+1207 MKE
-1217 NGTGWEVAFTPI
+1217 
-1229 LPDGTFLS
+1229 S
-1237 KDTVYQYI
+1237 KDKLLQ
-1245 NSIIDKAYDNDH
+1245 
-1257 QITHSELKDLDKQ
+1257 
-1270 GMKIGDTFVH
+1270 F
-1280 GIYAAFDKNTN
+1280 
-1291 YDNNNNWA
+1291 
-1299 DVVGRLMHFSG
+1299 
-1310 QDGAIQLAEN
+1310 AE
-1320 AMASMTT
+1320 
-1327 LDKSK
+1327 
-1332 ESLMNFANKNSI
+1332 ENSI

-1358 ESETREEAMQ
+1358 ESETREEAMKK
-1368 RYLNQ
+1368 YLTQ
-1373 SAITSYDSSFDPSTA
+1373 KSVYDTTYEFDPATA
-1388 YEAMNNALSE
+1388 FDAAKSAQSE
-1398 QSSQGYLTEETLN
+1398 QSQNGYLSTETIES
-1411 GLKTAYGDLSKIITY
+1411 LKTAYGDLSKVIQY
-1426 TSSGI
+1426 TDSGVV
-1431 QLNTEYMANYTEQ
+1431 LNNEHMAEYTENVG
-1444 TAKAALIANQ
+1444 KAALVNTQ
-1454 LKEANAVD
+1454 LKEAFAV
-1462 QYNKEISALKKVIS
+1462 QEYQKEAKAINDIIKTEI
-1476 TQVKDTNVRTKLN
+1476 KDTNVRKKLTSAKN
-1489 KAYAKGVDA
+1489 KGIDA
-1498 LKDEIKNLGKDNDS
+1498 LRKEISNLKKDNDGWSES
-1512 LSTHLDNISAIQDEI
+1512 LSTHLDNISALGEEI
-1527 NGYDALEQSI
+1527 NQYDALEQSI
-1537 MATLS
+1537 MASLS
-1542 SLNQYKKALETPDQN
+1542 ALSNYKRALETPDNN
-1557 DNFLYAQSQIESMQD
+1557 DNFEYVQGQLDSARKAWEN
-1572 AYDKGW
+1572 GW
-1578 TQTDQFKE
+1578 TGTDDFKTFME
-1586 WMNYIGTFNE
+1586 YIGSANDE
-1596 QLEYSD
+1596 LEYSD
-1602 EEIQQYMARTKRYM
+1602 ALWDKYLTRAEKYFTE
-1616 TDDISG
+1616 DISG
-1622 LYNYLDDASKL
+1622 LYTFLDDASQL
-1633 SDQIIKNVDGSYDIQ
+1633 SDQITKNSDGTFKIDVQNLEQFCEDVDMSRSAVVDLFLAMTEAEGIDINFDNMSESIVDGLNAIDQKSVDARTD
-1648 VQNIGKLAEQ
+1648 LADYKK
-1658 MNMSVS
+1658 
-1664 QTMDILMSMS
+1664 T
-1674 NADGFN
+1674 
-1680 ITFDNLS
+1680 
-1687 DSIEKNLNEIS
+1687 
-1698 GVNAEARQQIEESRE
+1698 IEELDKAGFDTTELWKQYDSVAGE
-1713 EIEALKKAGYDTS
+1713 IQPEIEF
-1726 ELEDL
+1726 
-1731 YNSVI
+1731 
-1736 QEHAGDVPEI
+1736 
-1746 SLYAHLSSLSLDDLE
+1746 YAHLADTTDLQSEAEEAAKRISE
-1761 KEAQDAADAISK
+1761 KDQSVKIDFSAD
-1773 DTSIN
+1773 
-1778 LDVDLNPKSAKDA
+1778 LDVDSLNKQISSLQTYRDGLEIGSDSWKDA
-1791 QNQIDQLVAKR
+1791 QTVIAQLLK
-1802 DNFDVG
+1802 
-1808 SEQWNNI
+1808 Q
-1815 QTVLTDLLVKK
+1815 K
-1826 QELEQPTIMKLDLT
+1826 QELEQPAIMGIDASQ
-1840 DVQDSYQQTV
+1840 VEEGSQTV
-1850 AILQQYI
+1850 LAVLQSYI
-1857 EAKNALESAQTLGID
+1857 SAKQQLEQAETLGID
-1872 TTDAESKLSSITE
+1872 TTDAETHLANVTTQ
-1885 KLQSL
+1885 LQNL
-1890 ESDGKLKTIGIDAEI
+1890 QDQGELTKIGIDAEI
-1905 NTDEFY
+1905 DTDKFKEQLANLNPDSFLKDSDTSIKVDADMSAY
-1911 KQIEAL
+1911 DKAL
-1917 NTDKLKK
+1917 NNAVSKASKQT
-1924 DNAKI
+1924 AKI
-1929 SVDANTTPYEQ
+1929 KVQA
-1940 TKNKLIQDT
+1940 KLS
-1949 NKETA
+1949 E
-1954 SIKIKAN
+1954 
-1961 TTNFYTNLQ
+1961 NFHANLQ
-1970 QQLQTHV
+1970 SILNSQS
-1977 FTVNVKGQITGVS
+1977 FNVKVNASAS
-1990 GGTVTSHGNSRSKAI
+1990 GTTTTSHGNTKTRKTVMFGKASGTNAYN
-2005 KNGVIMGNPRKKTS
+2005 NGV
-2019 KSKASA
+2019 
-2025 AGTTAYVDG
+2025 
-2034 IRNGQIAYDQ
+2034 RNGQIAYDQ

-2054 LLVRNGE
+2054 LLVRNGQ
-2061 AQLIGQRGAEFKNLK
+2061 AQLIGKRGAEFMNLK

-2084 IDTAK
+2084 IDTEK
-2089 LLSGDDGVRG
+2089 LLNGIGGIRG
-2099 KLIGGSFAN
+2099 KLIGGGFVN
-2108 GTTIS
+2108 GTLLS
-2113 NAYATSTQRATGSA
+2113 HAYSKSTGS
-2127 KANTRFHGSSGS
+2127 KTTIIGGTNNDWTNRHSSSGS
-2139 GSSSNS
+2139 SSGSNS

-2167 EVKINR
+2167 EIKINR

-2193 FRTTALNDEIAKTA
+2193 LRTTALNDEIAKTA

-2248 DEDLYNKIQDY
+2248 DEDLYNRVQDY

-2295 EDMESEFTS
+2295 EDMEKVFTDT
-2304 LNDIIDKLVDYAET
+2304 NDILDKLVDYAET

-2349 VAELNELVNTG
+2349 VSELNELVNTG
-2360 KVTEYSEAWYDLQQQ
+2360 KVTEYSEAWYDLKQQ

-2394 NNMRQADWDL
+2394 NNIRQADWDL

-2418 IEFVQSLLDDRD
+2418 IEFVQSLLEDRD

-2437 NRGLTNEGIAQ
+2437 NRGLTNEGLAQ

-2479 DPANQ
+2479 DPANK
-2484 DLINRKEE
+2484 DLIDRKEE
-2492 LVKAQ
+2492 LIKAQ

-2507 RKSMIDLARDGYD
+2507 KKSMIDLARDGYD

-2902 TTNRGGDV
+2902 TTNRGGYV

>member
-418 ILEVDNKTFRSIY
+418 ILEADNKTFRSIY

-500 EASLNRFKASM
+500 EASLNRVKASM

-780 EFLDVSNQLAEVF
+780 EFLDVSNQLADVF

-867 KIDKYKK
+867 KIEKYQK

-882 ISNNKPA
+882 VSNNKPA
-889 SNFESELDRQTYY
+889 SNFESELEKQTYY

-1050 QFKQVITDAL
+1050 QFKQIITDAL

-1117 ANASKFVSTTDKE
+1117 KYAQTLK
-1130 FSDAKRNLEGEY
+1130 SD
-1142 QKISD
+1142 
-1147 WGLDEYANKIKEKT
+1147 
-1161 IQTKFGNVDMDKRT
+1161 
-1175 IIYWSNE
+1175 
-1182 LKKTY
+1182 
-1187 ADALASWDY
+1187 
-1196 DPEIGSIDTVY
+1196 GSIPMTMDV
-1207 GMSDRFGENL
+1207 MKE
-1217 NGTGWEVAFTPI
+1217 
-1229 LPDGTFLS
+1229 S
-1237 KDTVYQYI
+1237 KDKLLQ
-1245 NSIIDKAYDNDH
+1245 
-1257 QITHSELKDLDKQ
+1257 
-1270 GMKIGDTFVH
+1270 F
-1280 GIYAAFDKNTN
+1280 
-1291 YDNNNNWA
+1291 
-1299 DVVGRLMHFSG
+1299 
-1310 QDGAIQLAEN
+1310 AE
-1320 AMASMTT
+1320 
-1327 LDKSK
+1327 
-1332 ESLMNFANKNSI
+1332 ENSI

-1358 ESETREEAMQ
+1358 ESETREEAMKK
-1368 RYLNQ
+1368 YLTQ
-1373 SAITSYDSSFDPSTA
+1373 KSVYDTTYEFDPATA
-1388 YEAMNNALSE
+1388 FDAAKSAQSE
-1398 QSSQGYLTEETLN
+1398 QSQNGYLSTETIES
-1411 GLKTAYGDLSKIITY
+1411 LKTAYGDLSKVIQY
-1426 TSSGI
+1426 TDSGVV
-1431 QLNTEYMANYTEQ
+1431 LNNEHMAEYTENVG
-1444 TAKAALIANQ
+1444 KAALVNTQ
-1454 LKEANAVD
+1454 LKEAFAV
-1462 QYNKEISALKKVIS
+1462 QEYQKEAKAINDIIKTEI
-1476 TQVKDTNVRTKLN
+1476 KDTNVRKKLTSAKN
-1489 KAYAKGVDA
+1489 KGIDA
-1498 LKDEIKNLGKDNDS
+1498 LRKEISNLKKDNDGWSES
-1512 LSTHLDNISAIQDEI
+1512 LSTHLDNISALGEEI
-1527 NGYDALEQSI
+1527 NQYDALEQSI
-1537 MATLS
+1537 MASLS
-1542 SLNQYKKALETPDQN
+1542 ALSNYKRALETPDNN
-1557 DNFLYAQSQIESMQD
+1557 DNFEYVQGQLDSARKAWEN
-1572 AYDKGW
+1572 GW
-1578 TQTDQFKE
+1578 TGTDDFKTFME
-1586 WMNYIGTFNE
+1586 YIGSANDE
-1596 QLEYSD
+1596 LEYSD
-1602 EEIQQYMARTKRYM
+1602 ALWDKYLTRAEKYFTE
-1616 TDDISG
+1616 DISG
-1622 LYNYLDDASKL
+1622 LYTFLDDASQL
-1633 SDQIIKNVDGSYDIQ
+1633 SDQITKNSDGTFKIDVQNLEQFCEDVDMSRSAVVDLFLAMTEAEGIDINFDNMSESIVDGLNAIDQKSVDARTD
-1648 VQNIGKLAEQ
+1648 LADYKK
-1658 MNMSVS
+1658 
-1664 QTMDILMSMS
+1664 T
-1674 NADGFN
+1674 
-1680 ITFDNLS
+1680 
-1687 DSIEKNLNEIS
+1687 
-1698 GVNAEARQQIEESRE
+1698 IEELDKAGFDTTELWKQYDSVAGE
-1713 EIEALKKAGYDTS
+1713 IQPEIEF
-1726 ELEDL
+1726 
-1731 YNSVI
+1731 
-1736 QEHAGDVPEI
+1736 
-1746 SLYAHLSSLSLDDLE
+1746 YAHLADTTDLQSEAEEAAKRISE
-1761 KEAQDAADAISK
+1761 KDQSVKIDFSAD
-1773 DTSIN
+1773 
-1778 LDVDLNPKSAKDA
+1778 LDVDSLNKQISSLQTYRDGLEIGSDSWKDA
-1791 QNQIDQLVAKR
+1791 QTVIAQLLK
-1802 DNFDVG
+1802 
-1808 SEQWNNI
+1808 Q
-1815 QTVLTDLLVKK
+1815 K
-1826 QELEQPTIMKLDLT
+1826 QELEQPAIMGIDASQ
-1840 DVQDSYQQTV
+1840 VEEGSQTV
-1850 AILQQYI
+1850 LAVLQSYI
-1857 EAKNALESAQTLGID
+1857 SAKQQLEQAETLGID
-1872 TTDAESKLSSITE
+1872 TTDAETHLANVTTQ
-1885 KLQSL
+1885 LQNL
-1890 ESDGKLKTIGIDAEI
+1890 QDQGELTKIGIDAEI
-1905 NTDEFY
+1905 DTDKFKEQLANLNLDSFLKDSDTSIKVDADTSAY
-1911 KQIEAL
+1911 DKAL
-1917 NTDKLKK
+1917 NNAVSKASKQT
-1924 DNAKI
+1924 AKI
-1929 SVDANTTPYEQ
+1929 KVQA
-1940 TKNKLIQDT
+1940 KLS
-1949 NKETA
+1949 E
-1954 SIKIKAN
+1954 
-1961 TTNFYTNLQ
+1961 NFHANLQ
-1970 QQLQTHV
+1970 SILNSQS
-1977 FTVNVKGQITGVS
+1977 FNVKVNASAS
-1990 GGTVTSHGNSRSKAI
+1990 GTTTTSHGNTKT
-2005 KNGVIMGNPRKKTS
+2005 RKTVMFG
-2019 KSKASA
+2019 KAS
-2025 AGTTAYVDG
+2025 GTNAYNKGV
-2034 IRNGQIAYDQ
+2034 RNGQIAYDQ

-2054 LLVRNGE
+2054 LLVRNGQ
-2061 AQLIGQRGAEFKNLK
+2061 AQLIGKRGAEFMNLK

-2084 IDTAK
+2084 IDTEK
-2089 LLSGDDGVRG
+2089 LLNGIGGIRG
-2099 KLIGGSFAN
+2099 KLIGGGFVN
-2108 GTTIS
+2108 GTLLS
-2113 NAYATSTQRATGSA
+2113 HAYGKSTGS
-2127 KANTRFHGSSGS
+2127 KTTIIGGTNNDWTNRHNSSGS
-2139 GSSSNS
+2139 GSNSSGS

-2155 KADEFLETIDWI
+2155 KADEFSETLDWI

-2193 FRTTALNDEIAKTA
+2193 LRTTALNDEIAKTA

-2248 DEDLYNKIQDY
+2248 DEDLYNRVQDY

-2295 EDMESEFTS
+2295 EDMEKVFTDT
-2304 LNDIIDKLVDYAET
+2304 NDILDKLVDYAET

-2349 VAELNELVNTG
+2349 VSELNNMLNSSSVSQD
-2360 KVTEYSEAWYDLQQQ
+2360 SEALNDLKQQ

-2418 IEFVQSLLDDRD
+2418 IEFVQSLLEDRD

-2437 NRGLTNEGIAQ
+2437 NRGLTNEGLAQ

-2460 SQAEKYASE
+2460 SQAEKYANE

-2479 DPANQ
+2479 DPANK
-2484 DLINRKEE
+2484 DLIDRKEE
-2492 LVKAQ
+2492 LIKAQ

-2507 RKSMIDLARDGYD
+2507 KKSMIDLARDGYD
-2520 AVLEVLQDLID
+2520 AMLEVLQELID
-2531 KKKEALSSTKDLY
+2531 KRKEYLDNEKSIY
-2544 EYQKDIASK
+2544 EYQNTISEKTENLASLRK
-2553 TKDLA
+2553 QL
-2558 TLEKEASVYENDN
+2558 SVFENDN
-2571 SEEALKKVQQIKVD
+2571 SEESLKKVQQLQSDIK
-2585 IESKK
+2585 
-2590 QELSDAEYDK
+2590 DAEKDLKDTEYDK

-2667 WNDAGTVIS
+2667 WSDAGTVIS

-2684 YATTVQSAINSIQVT
+2684 YATTVQSAINSIQIT

-2718 NNPNGVANGSTSNG
+2718 NNPSGVTSGSTSNG
-2732 STASKPQATPKAN
+2732 STASKQQATPKAN
-2745 ANNNSSATQAPK
+2745 TSNNSSTAQAPK
-2757 ASPNVGTR
+2757 ASPNVGTK

-2792 FEIDKIANG
+2792 FEIDKIVNG
-2801 RAYPYHIQAIIK
+2801 RAYPYHIQAIIR

-2910 TVSIGDIKLDGIQN
+2910 SVSIGDIKLDGIQN

>member
-418 ILEVDNKTFRSIY
+418 ILEADNKTFRSIY

-737 SLQSEIKQNADTVDQ
+737 SLQSEIKQNTDTVDQ

-780 EFLDVSNQLAEVF
+780 EFLDVSNQLADVF

-867 KIDKYKK
+867 KIEKYQK

-882 ISNNKPA
+882 VSNNKPA
-889 SNFESELDRQTYY
+889 SNFESELEKQTYY

-1050 QFKQVITDAL
+1050 QFKQIITDAL

-1117 ANASKFVSTTDKE
+1117 KYAQTLK
-1130 FSDAKRNLEGEY
+1130 SD
-1142 QKISD
+1142 
-1147 WGLDEYANKIKEKT
+1147 
-1161 IQTKFGNVDMDKRT
+1161 
-1175 IIYWSNE
+1175 
-1182 LKKTY
+1182 
-1187 ADALASWDY
+1187 
-1196 DPEIGSIDTVY
+1196 GSIPMTMDV
-1207 GMSDRFGENL
+1207 MKE
-1217 NGTGWEVAFTPI
+1217 
-1229 LPDGTFLS
+1229 S
-1237 KDTVYQYI
+1237 KDKLLQ
-1245 NSIIDKAYDNDH
+1245 
-1257 QITHSELKDLDKQ
+1257 
-1270 GMKIGDTFVH
+1270 F
-1280 GIYAAFDKNTN
+1280 
-1291 YDNNNNWA
+1291 
-1299 DVVGRLMHFSG
+1299 
-1310 QDGAIQLAEN
+1310 AE
-1320 AMASMTT
+1320 
-1327 LDKSK
+1327 
-1332 ESLMNFANKNSI
+1332 ENSI

-1358 ESETREEAMQ
+1358 ESETREEAMKK
-1368 RYLNQ
+1368 YLTQ
-1373 SAITSYDSSFDPSTA
+1373 KSVYDTTYEFDPATA
-1388 YEAMNNALSE
+1388 FDAAKSAQSE
-1398 QSSQGYLTEETLN
+1398 QSQNGYLSTETIES
-1411 GLKTAYGDLSKIITY
+1411 LKTAYGDLSKVIQY
-1426 TSSGI
+1426 TDSGVV
-1431 QLNTEYMANYTEQ
+1431 LNNEHMAEYTENVG
-1444 TAKAALIANQ
+1444 KAALVNTQ
-1454 LKEANAVD
+1454 LKEAFAV
-1462 QYNKEISALKKVIS
+1462 QEYQKEAKAINDIIKTEI
-1476 TQVKDTNVRTKLN
+1476 KDTNVRKKLTSAKN
-1489 KAYAKGVDA
+1489 KGIDA
-1498 LKDEIKNLGKDNDS
+1498 LRKEISNLKKDNDGWSES
-1512 LSTHLDNISAIQDEI
+1512 LSTHLDNISALGEEI
-1527 NGYDALEQSI
+1527 NQYDALEQSI
-1537 MATLS
+1537 MASLS
-1542 SLNQYKKALETPDQN
+1542 ALSNYKRALETPDNN
-1557 DNFLYAQSQIESMQD
+1557 DNFEYVQGQLDSARKAWEN
-1572 AYDKGW
+1572 GW
-1578 TQTDQFKE
+1578 TGTDDFKTFME
-1586 WMNYIGTFNE
+1586 YIGSANDE
-1596 QLEYSD
+1596 LEYSD
-1602 EEIQQYMARTKRYM
+1602 ALWDKYLTRAEKYFTE
-1616 TDDISG
+1616 DISG
-1622 LYNYLDDASKL
+1622 LYTFLDDASQL
-1633 SDQIIKNVDGSYDIQ
+1633 SDQITKNSDGTFKIDVQNLEQFCEDVDMSRSAVVDLFLAMTEAEGIDINFDNMSESIVDGLNAIDQKSVDARTD
-1648 VQNIGKLAEQ
+1648 LADYKK
-1658 MNMSVS
+1658 
-1664 QTMDILMSMS
+1664 T
-1674 NADGFN
+1674 
-1680 ITFDNLS
+1680 
-1687 DSIEKNLNEIS
+1687 
-1698 GVNAEARQQIEESRE
+1698 IEELDKAGFDTTELWKQYDSVAGE
-1713 EIEALKKAGYDTS
+1713 IQPEIEF
-1726 ELEDL
+1726 
-1731 YNSVI
+1731 
-1736 QEHAGDVPEI
+1736 
-1746 SLYAHLSSLSLDDLE
+1746 YAHLADTTDLQSEAEEAAKRISE
-1761 KEAQDAADAISK
+1761 KDQSVKIDFSAD
-1773 DTSIN
+1773 
-1778 LDVDLNPKSAKDA
+1778 LDVDSLNKQISSLQTYRDGLEIGSDSWKDA
-1791 QNQIDQLVAKR
+1791 QTVIAQLLK
-1802 DNFDVG
+1802 
-1808 SEQWNNI
+1808 Q
-1815 QTVLTDLLVKK
+1815 K
-1826 QELEQPTIMKLDLT
+1826 QELEQPAIMGIDASQ
-1840 DVQDSYQQTV
+1840 VEEGSQTV
-1850 AILQQYI
+1850 LAVLQSYI
-1857 EAKNALESAQTLGID
+1857 SAKQQLEQAETLGID
-1872 TTDAESKLSSITE
+1872 TTDAETHLANVTTQ
-1885 KLQSL
+1885 LQNL
-1890 ESDGKLKTIGIDAEI
+1890 QDQGELTKIGIDAEI
-1905 NTDEFY
+1905 DTDKFKEQLANLNPDSFLKDSDTSIKVDADTSAY
-1911 KQIEAL
+1911 DKAL
-1917 NTDKLKK
+1917 NNAVSKASKQT
-1924 DNAKI
+1924 AKI
-1929 SVDANTTPYEQ
+1929 KVQA
-1940 TKNKLIQDT
+1940 KLS
-1949 NKETA
+1949 E
-1954 SIKIKAN
+1954 
-1961 TTNFYTNLQ
+1961 NFHANLQ
-1970 QQLQTHV
+1970 SILNSQS
-1977 FTVNVKGQITGVS
+1977 FNVKVNASAS
-1990 GGTVTSHGNSRSKAI
+1990 GTTTTSHGNTKT
-2005 KNGVIMGNPRKKTS
+2005 RKTVMFG
-2019 KSKASA
+2019 KAS
-2025 AGTTAYVDG
+2025 GTNAYNKGV
-2034 IRNGQIAYDQ
+2034 RNGQIAYDQ

-2054 LLVRNGE
+2054 LLVRNGQ
-2061 AQLIGQRGAEFKNLK
+2061 AQLIGKRGAEFMNLK

-2084 IDTAK
+2084 IDTEK
-2089 LLSGDDGVRG
+2089 LLNGIGGIRG
-2099 KLIGGSFAN
+2099 KLIGGGFVN
-2108 GTTIS
+2108 GTLLS
-2113 NAYATSTQRATGSA
+2113 HAYGKSTGS
-2127 KANTRFHGSSGS
+2127 KTTIIGGTNNDWTNRHNSSGS
-2139 GSSSNS
+2139 GSNSSGS
-2145 SGSNDSSAQD
+2145 SGSNDSSTQD

-2193 FRTTALNDEIAKTA
+2193 LRTTALNDEIAKTA

-2248 DEDLYNKIQDY
+2248 DEDLYNRVQDY

-2295 EDMESEFTS
+2295 EDMEKVFTDT
-2304 LNDIIDKLVDYAET
+2304 NDILDKMVDYAET

-2349 VAELNELVNTG
+2349 VSELNNMLNSSSVSQD
-2360 KVTEYSEAWYDLQQQ
+2360 SEALNDLKQQ

-2383 VESNKSIQEFY
+2383 VDPTSQFKSSIIICVK
-2394 NNMRQADWDL
+2394 L
-2404 FDLVQD
+2404 
-2410 KITGIADE
+2410 IGIYS
-2418 IEFVQSLLDDRD
+2418 ISFR
-2430 NLTDGHL
+2430 
-2437 NRGLTNEGIAQ
+2437 I
-2448 LGNYASKYNIYM
+2448 K
-2460 SQAEKYASE
+2460 SQ
-2469 IKKIEADIAK
+2469 
-2479 DPANQ
+2479 
-2484 DLINRKEE
+2484 
-2492 LVKAQ
+2492 
-2497 RDVILSANDE
+2497 
-2507 RKSMIDLARDGYD
+2507 
-2520 AVLEVLQDLID
+2520 VLQT
-2531 KKKEALSSTKDLY
+2531 KLSLY
-2544 EYQKDIASK
+2544 
-2553 TKDLA
+2553 
-2558 TLEKEASVYENDN
+2558 
-2571 SEEALKKVQQIKVD
+2571 KV
-2585 IESKK
+2585 
-2590 QELSDAEYDK
+2590 
-2600 YIEDQEKMLDDLYQE
+2600 
-2615 YSDKIDEKFEQTEI
+2615 
-2629 LIQELIGVVN
+2629 
-2639 ENQSSISDTITT
+2639 
-2651 VTSDVGY
+2651 
-2658 TISDQMKTI
+2658 
-2667 WNDAGTVIS
+2667 
-2676 GFTGKFDT
+2676 
-2684 YATTVQSAINSIQVT
+2684 
-2699 IDKMLQIA
+2699 
-2707 QAEANKNIATA
+2707 
-2718 NNPNGVANGSTSNG
+2718 
-2732 STASKPQATPKAN
+2732 
-2745 ANNNSSATQAPK
+2745 
-2757 ASPNVGTR
+2757 
-2765 VNATG
+2765 
-2770 NWYYDSYGTAP
+2770 
-2781 TGNVNRFKPDY
+2781 
-2792 FEIDKIANG
+2792 
-2801 RAYPYHIQAIIK
+2801 
-2813 GKRAGGNGW
+2813 
-2822 VKGNQIGYKNGL
+2822 
-2834 KEATYDHLAWTQEEG
+2834 
-2849 AEIIRRSDGSILT
+2849 
-2862 PITRGT
+2862 
-2868 TVFTRE
+2868 
-2874 MTDNLWNIAKQ
+2874 
-2885 NPEKFYQ
+2885 
-2892 NAMPTMNTFA
+2892 
-2902 TTNRGGDV
+2902 
-2910 TVSIGDIKLDGIQN
+2910 
-2924 PDQFAQALIGVVKDY
+2924 Y
-2939 SKVQKVLQAAT
+2939 SKIGT
-2950 VDLVAGKSIKDIN
+2950 I
-2963 RF
+2963 

>member
-418 ILEVDNKTFRSIY
+418 ILEADNKTFRSIY

-780 EFLDVSNQLAEVF
+780 EFLDVSNQLADVF

-867 KIDKYKK
+867 KIEKYQK

-882 ISNNKPA
+882 VSNNKPA
-889 SNFESELDRQTYY
+889 SNFESELEKQTYY

-1050 QFKQVITDAL
+1050 QFKQIITDAL

-1117 ANASKFVSTTDKE
+1117 KYAQTLK
-1130 FSDAKRNLEGEY
+1130 SD
-1142 QKISD
+1142 
-1147 WGLDEYANKIKEKT
+1147 
-1161 IQTKFGNVDMDKRT
+1161 
-1175 IIYWSNE
+1175 
-1182 LKKTY
+1182 
-1187 ADALASWDY
+1187 
-1196 DPEIGSIDTVY
+1196 GSIPMTMDV
-1207 GMSDRFGENL
+1207 MKE
-1217 NGTGWEVAFTPI
+1217 
-1229 LPDGTFLS
+1229 S
-1237 KDTVYQYI
+1237 KDKLLQ
-1245 NSIIDKAYDNDH
+1245 
-1257 QITHSELKDLDKQ
+1257 
-1270 GMKIGDTFVH
+1270 F
-1280 GIYAAFDKNTN
+1280 
-1291 YDNNNNWA
+1291 
-1299 DVVGRLMHFSG
+1299 
-1310 QDGAIQLAEN
+1310 AE
-1320 AMASMTT
+1320 
-1327 LDKSK
+1327 
-1332 ESLMNFANKNSI
+1332 ENSI

-1358 ESETREEAMQ
+1358 ESETREEAMKK
-1368 RYLNQ
+1368 YLTQ
-1373 SAITSYDSSFDPSTA
+1373 KSVYDTTYEFDPATA
-1388 YEAMNNALSE
+1388 FDAAKSAQSE
-1398 QSSQGYLTEETLN
+1398 QSQNGYLSTETIES
-1411 GLKTAYGDLSKIITY
+1411 LKTAYGDLSKVIQY
-1426 TSSGI
+1426 TDSGVV
-1431 QLNTEYMANYTEQ
+1431 LNNEHMAEYTENVG
-1444 TAKAALIANQ
+1444 KAALVNTQ
-1454 LKEANAVD
+1454 LKEAFAV
-1462 QYNKEISALKKVIS
+1462 QEYQKEAKAINDIIKTEI
-1476 TQVKDTNVRTKLN
+1476 KDTNVRKKLTSAKN
-1489 KAYAKGVDA
+1489 KGIDA
-1498 LKDEIKNLGKDNDS
+1498 LRKEISNLKKDNDGWSES
-1512 LSTHLDNISAIQDEI
+1512 LSTHLDNISALGEEI
-1527 NGYDALEQSI
+1527 NQYDALEQSI
-1537 MATLS
+1537 MASLS
-1542 SLNQYKKALETPDQN
+1542 ALSNYKRALETPDNN
-1557 DNFLYAQSQIESMQD
+1557 DNFEYVQGQLDSARKAWEN
-1572 AYDKGW
+1572 GW
-1578 TQTDQFKE
+1578 TGTDDFKTFME
-1586 WMNYIGTFNE
+1586 YIGSANDE
-1596 QLEYSD
+1596 LEYSD
-1602 EEIQQYMARTKRYM
+1602 ALWDKYLTRAEKYFTE
-1616 TDDISG
+1616 DISG
-1622 LYNYLDDASKL
+1622 LYTFLDDASQL
-1633 SDQIIKNVDGSYDIQ
+1633 SDQITKNSDGTFKIDVQNLEQFCEDVDMSRSAVVDLFLAMTEAEGIDINFDNMSESIVDGLNAIDQKSVDARTD
-1648 VQNIGKLAEQ
+1648 LADYKK
-1658 MNMSVS
+1658 
-1664 QTMDILMSMS
+1664 T
-1674 NADGFN
+1674 
-1680 ITFDNLS
+1680 
-1687 DSIEKNLNEIS
+1687 
-1698 GVNAEARQQIEESRE
+1698 IEELDKAGFDTTELWKQYDSVAGE
-1713 EIEALKKAGYDTS
+1713 IQPEIEF
-1726 ELEDL
+1726 
-1731 YNSVI
+1731 
-1736 QEHAGDVPEI
+1736 
-1746 SLYAHLSSLSLDDLE
+1746 YAHLADTTDLQSEAEEAAKRISE
-1761 KEAQDAADAISK
+1761 KDQSVKIDFSAD
-1773 DTSIN
+1773 
-1778 LDVDLNPKSAKDA
+1778 LDVDSLNKQISSLQTYRDGLEIGSDSWKDA
-1791 QNQIDQLVAKR
+1791 QTVIAQLLK
-1802 DNFDVG
+1802 
-1808 SEQWNNI
+1808 Q
-1815 QTVLTDLLVKK
+1815 K
-1826 QELEQPTIMKLDLT
+1826 QELEQPAIMGIDASQ
-1840 DVQDSYQQTV
+1840 VEEGSQTV
-1850 AILQQYI
+1850 LAVLQSYI
-1857 EAKNALESAQTLGID
+1857 SAKQQLEQAETLGID
-1872 TTDAESKLSSITE
+1872 TTDAETHLANVTTQ
-1885 KLQSL
+1885 LQNL
-1890 ESDGKLKTIGIDAEI
+1890 QDQGELTKIGIDAEI
-1905 NTDEFY
+1905 DTDKFKEQLANLNPDSFLKDSDTSIKVDADTSAY
-1911 KQIEAL
+1911 DKAL
-1917 NTDKLKK
+1917 NNAVSKASKQT
-1924 DNAKI
+1924 AKI
-1929 SVDANTTPYEQ
+1929 KVQA
-1940 TKNKLIQDT
+1940 KLS
-1949 NKETA
+1949 E
-1954 SIKIKAN
+1954 
-1961 TTNFYTNLQ
+1961 NFHANLQ
-1970 QQLQTHV
+1970 SILNSQS
-1977 FTVNVKGQITGVS
+1977 FNVKVNASAS
-1990 GGTVTSHGNSRSKAI
+1990 GTTTTSHGNTKTRKTVMFGKASGTNAYN
-2005 KNGVIMGNPRKKTS
+2005 NGV
-2019 KSKASA
+2019 
-2025 AGTTAYVDG
+2025 
-2034 IRNGQIAYDQ
+2034 RNGQIAYDQ

-2054 LLVRNGE
+2054 LLVRNGQ
-2061 AQLIGQRGAEFKNLK
+2061 AQLIGKRGAEFMNLK

-2084 IDTAK
+2084 IDTEK
-2089 LLSGDDGVRG
+2089 LLNGIGGIRG
-2099 KLIGGSFAN
+2099 KLIGGGFVN
-2108 GTTIS
+2108 GTLLS
-2113 NAYATSTQRATGSA
+2113 HAYGKSTGS
-2127 KANTRFHGSSGS
+2127 KTTIIGGTNNDWTNRHNSSGS
-2139 GSSSNS
+2139 GSNSSGS
-2145 SGSNDSSAQD
+2145 SGSNDSSTQD

-2193 FRTTALNDEIAKTA
+2193 LRTTALNDEIAKTA

-2248 DEDLYNKIQDY
+2248 DEDLYNRVQDY
-2259 QNWYEKAVELQD
+2259 QTWYNKAVELQD

-2295 EDMESEFTS
+2295 EDMEKVFTDT
-2304 LNDIIDKLVDYAET
+2304 NDILDKLVDYAET

-2349 VAELNELVNTG
+2349 VSELNELVNTG
-2360 KVTEYSEAWYDLQQQ
+2360 KVTEYSEAWYDLKQQ

-2418 IEFVQSLLDDRD
+2418 IEFVQSLLEDRD

-2667 WNDAGTVIS
+2667 WSDVGTVIS

-2718 NNPNGVANGSTSNG
+2718 NNPNGVANGSS
-2732 STASKPQATPKAN
+2732 STASKPHATPKAN
-2745 ANNNSSATQAPK
+2745 TSNNSSAQAPK

-2792 FEIDKIANG
+2792 FEIDKIVNG
-2801 RAYPYHIQAIIK
+2801 RAYPYHIQAIIR

-2910 TVSIGDIKLDGIQN
+2910 SVSIGDIKLDGIQN

>member
-418 ILEVDNKTFRSIY
+418 ILEADNKTFRSIY

-831 AQQEINKNIDTY
+831 AQQEINKKIDTY

-867 KIDKYKK
+867 KIEKYKK

-882 ISNNKPA
+882 VSNNKPA
-889 SNFESELDRQTYY
+889 SNFESELEKQTYY

-951 ISTANTEMRSAE
+951 ISTANTEMQSAKAT
-963 SQLSTSNAEFAS
+963 LSTSNAEFAS

-1041 AMANADTGD
+1041 AMANADTGN
-1050 QFKQVITDAL
+1050 QFKQIITDAL

-1108 YEMLMDGVS
+1108 YEMLMDGV
-1117 ANASKFVSTTDKE
+1117 DKYAQTLK
-1130 FSDAKRNLEGEY
+1130 SD
-1142 QKISD
+1142 
-1147 WGLDEYANKIKEKT
+1147 
-1161 IQTKFGNVDMDKRT
+1161 
-1175 IIYWSNE
+1175 
-1182 LKKTY
+1182 
-1187 ADALASWDY
+1187 
-1196 DPEIGSIDTVY
+1196 GSIPMTMDA
-1207 GMSDRFGENL
+1207 MKE
-1217 NGTGWEVAFTPI
+1217 
-1229 LPDGTFLS
+1229 S
-1237 KDTVYQYI
+1237 KDKLLQF
-1245 NSIIDKAYDNDH
+1245 A
-1257 QITHSELKDLDKQ
+1257 
-1270 GMKIGDTFVH
+1270 
-1280 GIYAAFDKNTN
+1280 
-1291 YDNNNNWA
+1291 
-1299 DVVGRLMHFSG
+1299 
-1310 QDGAIQLAEN
+1310 
-1320 AMASMTT
+1320 
-1327 LDKSK
+1327 K
-1332 ESLMNFANKNSI
+1332 ENSI

-1358 ESETREEAMQ
+1358 ESETREEAMKK
-1368 RYLNQ
+1368 YLTRKGVYDTTYEFNPATAFDVAK
-1373 SAITSYDSSFDPSTA
+1373 SAQ
-1388 YEAMNNALSE
+1388 SE
-1398 QSSQGYLTEETLN
+1398 QSQNGYLSTETIEA
-1411 GLKTAYGDLSKIITY
+1411 LKTAYGDLSKVIQY
-1426 TSSGI
+1426 TDSGVV
-1431 QLNTEYMANYTEQ
+1431 LNNEHMAEYTEN
-1444 TAKAALIANQ
+1444 AGKAALVNTQ
-1454 LKEANAVD
+1454 LKEAFAV
-1462 QYNKEISALKKVIS
+1462 QEYQKEAKAINDIIKTEI
-1476 TQVKDTNVRTKLN
+1476 KDTNVRKKLTSAKN
-1489 KAYAKGVDA
+1489 KGIDA
-1498 LKDEIKNLGKDNDS
+1498 LRKEISNLKKDNDGWSES
-1512 LSTHLDNISAIQDEI
+1512 LSTHLDNISVLGDEI
-1527 NGYDALEQSI
+1527 NQYDALEQSI
-1537 MATLS
+1537 MASLS
-1542 SLNQYKKALETPDQN
+1542 ALSNYKRALETPDNN
-1557 DNFLYAQSQIESMQD
+1557 DNFEYVQGQLDSARKAWEN
-1572 AYDKGW
+1572 GW
-1578 TQTDQFKE
+1578 TGTDDFKTFME
-1586 WMNYIGTFNE
+1586 YIGSANDE
-1596 QLEYSD
+1596 LEYSD
-1602 EEIQQYMARTKRYM
+1602 ALWDKYLTRAEKYFTE
-1616 TDDISG
+1616 DISG
-1622 LYNYLDDASKL
+1622 LYTFLDDASQL
-1633 SDQIIKNVDGSYDIQ
+1633 SDQITKNSDGTFKIDVQNLEQFCEDVDMSRSAVVDLFLAMTEAEGIDINFDNMSESIVDGLNAIDQKSVDARTD
-1648 VQNIGKLAEQ
+1648 LADYKK
-1658 MNMSVS
+1658 
-1664 QTMDILMSMS
+1664 T
-1674 NADGFN
+1674 
-1680 ITFDNLS
+1680 
-1687 DSIEKNLNEIS
+1687 
-1698 GVNAEARQQIEESRE
+1698 IEELDKAGFDTTELWKQYDSVAGE
-1713 EIEALKKAGYDTS
+1713 IQPEIEF
-1726 ELEDL
+1726 
-1731 YNSVI
+1731 
-1736 QEHAGDVPEI
+1736 
-1746 SLYAHLSSLSLDDLE
+1746 YAHLADTTDLQSEAEEAAKRISE
-1761 KEAQDAADAISK
+1761 KDQSVKIDFSAD
-1773 DTSIN
+1773 
-1778 LDVDLNPKSAKDA
+1778 LDVDSLNKQISSLQTYRDGLEIGSDSWKDA
-1791 QNQIDQLVAKR
+1791 QTVIAQLLK
-1802 DNFDVG
+1802 
-1808 SEQWNNI
+1808 Q
-1815 QTVLTDLLVKK
+1815 K
-1826 QELEQPTIMKLDLT
+1826 QELEQPAIMGIDASQ
-1840 DVQDSYQQTV
+1840 VEEGSQTV
-1850 AILQQYI
+1850 LAVLQSYI
-1857 EAKNALESAQTLGID
+1857 SAKQQLEQAETLGID
-1872 TTDAESKLSSITE
+1872 TTDAETHLANVTTQ
-1885 KLQSL
+1885 LQNL
-1890 ESDGKLKTIGIDAEI
+1890 QDQGELTKIGIDAEI
-1905 NTDEFY
+1905 DTDKFKEQLANLNLDSFLKDSDTSIKVDADTSAY
-1911 KQIEAL
+1911 DKAL
-1917 NTDKLKK
+1917 NNAVSKASKQT
-1924 DNAKI
+1924 AKI
-1929 SVDANTTPYEQ
+1929 KVQA
-1940 TKNKLIQDT
+1940 KLS
-1949 NKETA
+1949 E
-1954 SIKIKAN
+1954 
-1961 TTNFYTNLQ
+1961 NFHANLQ
-1970 QQLQTHV
+1970 SILNSQS
-1977 FTVNVKGQITGVS
+1977 FNVKVNASAS
-1990 GGTVTSHGNSRSKAI
+1990 GTTTTSHGNTKTRKTVMFGKASGTNAYN
-2005 KNGVIMGNPRKKTS
+2005 NGV
-2019 KSKASA
+2019 
-2025 AGTTAYVDG
+2025 
-2034 IRNGQIAYDQ
+2034 RNGQIAYDQ

-2054 LLVRNGE
+2054 LLVRNGQ
-2061 AQLIGQRGAEFKNLK
+2061 AQLIGKRGAEFMNLK

-2084 IDTAK
+2084 IDTEK
-2089 LLSGDDGVRG
+2089 LLNGIGGIRG
-2099 KLIGGSFAN
+2099 KLIGGGFVN
-2108 GTTIS
+2108 GTLLS
-2113 NAYATSTQRATGSA
+2113 HAYGKSTGS
-2127 KANTRFHGSSGS
+2127 KTTIIGGTNNDWTNRHNSSGS

-2193 FRTTALNDEIAKTA
+2193 LRTTALNDEIAKTA

-2222 QADSVALSEDYKRK
+2222 QANSVALSEDYKRK

-2248 DEDLYNKIQDY
+2248 DEDLYNRVQDY

-2283 AQKKFDNIVTQF
+2283 AQKKFNNIVTQF
-2295 EDMESEFTS
+2295 EDMEKVFTDT
-2304 LNDIIDKLVDYAET
+2304 NDILDKLVDYAET

-2349 VAELNELVNTG
+2349 VSELNELVNTG
-2360 KVTEYSEAWYDLQQQ
+2360 KVTEYSEAWYDLKQQ

-2418 IEFVQSLLDDRD
+2418 IEFVQSLLEDRD

-2437 NRGLTNEGIAQ
+2437 NRGLTNEGLAQ

-2479 DPANQ
+2479 DPANK
-2484 DLINRKEE
+2484 DLIDRKEE
-2492 LVKAQ
+2492 LIKAQ

-2507 RKSMIDLARDGYD
+2507 KKSMIDLARDGYD
-2520 AVLEVLQDLID
+2520 AMLEVLQELID
-2531 KKKEALSSTKDLY
+2531 KRKEYLDNEKSIY
-2544 EYQKDIASK
+2544 EYQNTISEKTENLASLRK
-2553 TKDLA
+2553 QL
-2558 TLEKEASVYENDN
+2558 SVFENDN
-2571 SEEALKKVQQIKVD
+2571 SEESLKKVQQLQSDIK
-2585 IESKK
+2585 
-2590 QELSDAEYDK
+2590 DAEKDLKDTEYDK

-2718 NNPNGVANGSTSNG
+2718 NNPSGVTSGSTSNG
-2732 STASKPQATPKAN
+2732 STASKQQATPKAN
-2745 ANNNSSATQAPK
+2745 TSNNSSTAQAPK

-2792 FEIDKIANG
+2792 FEIDKIVNG
-2801 RAYPYHIQAIIK
+2801 RAYPYHIQAIIR